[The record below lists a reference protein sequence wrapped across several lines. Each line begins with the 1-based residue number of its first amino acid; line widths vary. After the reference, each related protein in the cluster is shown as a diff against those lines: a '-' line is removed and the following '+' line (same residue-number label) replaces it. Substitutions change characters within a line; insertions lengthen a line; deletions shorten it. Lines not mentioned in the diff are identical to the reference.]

1 MSSNSFTIYNASA
14 GSGKTYALAKVYLKI
29 ILASPQNFRKILA
42 ITFTNKAVN
51 EMKHRILNSLYE
63 FSTTTSAKEASPLF
77 NDIINE
83 TLFTFEDLPSL
94 SKLRLKQILHN
105 YAFFD
110 ISTIDKFT
118 HRLIRTFAKDLKIPQ
133 NFEVVLDVD
142 LLLQE
147 AVERVIGK
155 AGEDPEFTKV
165 LLDFALE
172 KIEDDRS
179 WDIGFDLLKIGKL
192 IFDENNAEHLKNL
205 KDVEIGDFLKLKD
218 KNQDIIRKNKFEII
232 ENADSILDL
241 FSNNNLEFTD
251 FTGGYFP
258 KLILKISRGEF
269 ITNFSAAWNQNFDT
283 SKPYNKSTPDN
294 IKSIIDS
301 LHSEF
306 SRLLKEIKSTIQKTS
321 YLQNI
326 NRNIVPFALLNAI
339 QKELKIIQ
347 EEKDQLSISEF
358 NTLIAKEIKD
368 QPAPFIYERL
378 GEKYKHY
385 FIDEFQDTSQ
395 MQWEN
400 LIPLIGNA
408 MEGEDELGDT
418 GSLFLVGDPKQAI
431 YRWRGGKAEQFI
443 ELATQQ
449 KHPFTIESE
458 LVTLPKN
465 YRSYAEIINFNN
477 SFFQSI
483 SPFLENTMYQEFF
496 KIGNQQEVNQKDG
509 GYVNLLLLE
518 EESDEQ
524 YALETLAAI
533 NKCLLQGYTYS
544 DICIIIRKKKHGLLL
559 ANFLMQNKIPVV
571 SSDSLLL
578 SGSPKAIFLVQLIRY
593 MVQPTELEIQFEILN
608 FLSEEKEDRH
618 AYIFENLNHLDT
630 HLFEEYGF
638 DASKLRQASVFDG
651 LAYAIKIFN
660 LIPNSDAH
668 LSAFMDLVFDVEQK
682 YGSDMQ
688 SFLDYWDKKGNS
700 SSISTPENLDSVQ
713 IMTIHKS
720 KGLEF
725 PVVIFPYANSNVFE
739 EIDPKLWL
747 PVDKEEFLGFSEV
760 LINKKQ
766 EVREYGE
773 FESLLYDLDHQ
784 KLQLDTF
791 NLLYVVLTRAVNALF
806 IISSNNLDK
815 KGDHNPNYYSGLFI
829 HFLKNKGLYAQ
840 GKLEYDFG
848 ELKSVE
854 TKRTPN
860 TIQKNVPYIYT
871 NKDRPDFK
879 ILALAG
885 VLWDEGLD
893 IAINQGNVIHT
904 ILGAIYTTA
913 DLERALRMGIQKGFI
928 KEQEKEEIKAIVKS
942 VIYHQD
948 LNNFYETGFEVLNE
962 RDLLMA
968 NGTIQRPDRVV
979 LKGNHATIID
989 YKTGERNAK
998 YRNQLNT
1005 YAENFSNMGY
1015 IIDHKII
1022 VYINTE
1028 IQLEY
1033 I

>member
-51 EMKHRILNSLYE
+51 EMKHRILNSLFE
-63 FSTTTSAKEASPLF
+63 FSKTNSIENASPLF
-77 NDIINE
+77 KDILNE
-83 TLFTFEDLPSL
+83 TNYTFEELPVL
-94 SKLRLKQILHN
+94 GKLRLKQILHN

-147 AVERVIGK
+147 AVERVISK
-155 AGEDPEFTKV
+155 AGEDPVFTKV

-179 WDIGFDLLKIGKL
+179 WDIAFDLLKIGKL
-192 IFDENNAEHLKNL
+192 IFDENNADHLKHL
-205 KDVEIGDFLKLKD
+205 KQVELEDFLKLQTHLK
-218 KNQDIIRKNKFEII
+218 KETKHLEKKIVEIASKALEII
-232 ENADSILDL
+232 VASGLDFKDFPRETL
-241 FSNNNLEFTD
+241 PNHFKKIQAGNFNPTQLYNNKLEDNLID
-251 FTGGYFP
+251 G
-258 KLILKISRGEF
+258 KIVKATIKDAPQDLAPQLLAQYQAIKEVIYKRGLY
-269 ITNFSAAWNQNFDT
+269 A
-283 SKPYNKSTPDN
+283 
-294 IKSIIDS
+294 
-301 LHSEF
+301 
-306 SRLLKEIKSTIQKTS
+306 
-321 YLQNI
+321 NI
-326 NRNIVPFALLNAI
+326 NRNIIPFALLNAI

-378 GEKYKHY
+378 GEKYRHY

-408 MEGEDELGDT
+408 MEGEDELGT
-418 GSLFLVGDPKQAI
+418 SGSLFLVGDPKQAI
-431 YRWRGGKAEQFI
+431 YRWRGGKAEQFL
-443 ELATQQ
+443 ELATHQS
-449 KHPFTIESE
+449 HPFTIKSE

-465 YRSYAEIINFNN
+465 YRSYAEVINFNN
-477 SFFQSI
+477 NFFQSI
-483 SPFLENTMYQEFF
+483 SPFLENEVYQEFF
-496 KIGNQQEVNQKDG
+496 KIGNTQETNQKEG
-509 GYVNLLLLE
+509 GYVNISLLE
-518 EESDEQ
+518 EDSDEE
-524 YALETLAAI
+524 YATNTLDTI
-533 NKCLLQGYTYS
+533 NKCLEQGYTYS

-559 ANFLMQNKIPVV
+559 ADFLMQHRIPVV

-578 SGSPKAIFLVQLIRY
+578 SESAKTIFLVQLIRY
-593 MVQPTELEIQFEILN
+593 MVQPTELEIQYEILN
-608 FLSEEKEDRH
+608 FLTEGKKDKH
-618 AYIFENLNHLDT
+618 AYIYENLGHLDE
-630 HLFEEYGF
+630 HLLAVYGF
-638 DASKLRQASVFDG
+638 DASQLRQTSVFDG
-651 LAYAIKIFN
+651 LAYAIKTFD
-660 LIPNSDAH
+660 LIPSSDAH

-700 SSISTPENLDSVQ
+700 ASISTPENIESVQ

-747 PVDKEEFLGFSEV
+747 PVNKDEFLGFSEV

-766 EVREYGE
+766 EVQEYGE
-773 FESLLYDLDHQ
+773 IESLLYTIDHQ
-784 KLQLDTF
+784 KLQLDAF

-806 IISSNNLDK
+806 IISANNLDK
-815 KGDHNPNYYSGLFI
+815 KGAHNPNYYSGLFI
-829 HFLKNKGLYAQ
+829 HFLKSIGAYQ
-840 GKLEYDFG
+840 QDKLSYDFG
-848 ELKSVE
+848 DFSLNEVKE
-854 TKRTPN
+854 H
-860 TIQKNVPYIYT
+860 TITDQLTIPYIYT
-871 NKDRPDFK
+871 NKNRADFK

-885 VLWDEGLD
+885 TLWDEGLD
-893 IAINQGNVIHT
+893 VAINQGNVIHY
-904 ILGAIYTTA
+904 ILGAIYTTT
-913 DLERALRMGIQKGFI
+913 DLNRAIQMALQKGLIKKQEVKEI
-928 KEQEKEEIKAIVKS
+928 KEIVKK
-942 VIYHQD
+942 VILHKD
-948 LNNFYETGFEVLNE
+948 LNQFYEKGIEVLNE

-968 NGTIQRPDRVV
+968 DGTIQRPDRVV
-979 LKGNHATIID
+979 IKNNHATIID
-989 YKTGERNAK
+989 YKTGEQNPK
-998 YRNQLNT
+998 YHHQLNT
-1005 YAENFSNMGY
+1005 YAESFSNMGY

-1028 IQLEY
+1028 IELDY

>member
-51 EMKHRILNSLYE
+51 EMKHRILNSLFE
-63 FSTTTSAKEASPLF
+63 FSKTNSIENASPLF
-77 NDIINE
+77 KDILNE
-83 TLFTFEDLPSL
+83 TNYTFEELPAL
-94 SKLRLKQILHN
+94 GKLRLKQILHN

-147 AVERVIGK
+147 AVERVISR
-155 AGEDPEFTKV
+155 AGEDPVFTKV

-179 WDIGFDLLKIGKL
+179 WDIAFDLLKIGKL
-192 IFDENNAEHLKNL
+192 IFDENNADHLKHL
-205 KDVEIGDFLKLKD
+205 KQVELEDFLKLQTHLK
-218 KNQDIIRKNKFEII
+218 KETKHLEKKIVELASKALEII
-232 ENADSILDL
+232 VASGLDFKDFPRETL
-241 FSNNNLEFTD
+241 PNHFKKIQAGNFNPTQLYNNKLEDNLID
-251 FTGGYFP
+251 G
-258 KLILKISRGEF
+258 KIVKATIKDAPQDLAPQLLAQYQAIKEVIYKRGLY
-269 ITNFSAAWNQNFDT
+269 A
-283 SKPYNKSTPDN
+283 
-294 IKSIIDS
+294 
-301 LHSEF
+301 
-306 SRLLKEIKSTIQKTS
+306 
-321 YLQNI
+321 NI
-326 NRNIVPFALLNAI
+326 NRNIIPFALLNAI

-378 GEKYKHY
+378 GEKYRHY

-408 MEGEDELGDT
+408 MEGEDELGTT

-431 YRWRGGKAEQFI
+431 YRWRGGKAEQFL
-443 ELATQQ
+443 ELATDQS
-449 KHPFTIESE
+449 HPFTVKSE

-465 YRSYAEIINFNN
+465 YRSYAEVINFNN
-477 SFFQSI
+477 NFFQSI
-483 SPFLENTMYQEFF
+483 SPFLENEVYQEFF
-496 KIGNQQEVNQKDG
+496 KIGNTQETNQKEG
-509 GYVNLLLLE
+509 GYVNISLLE
-518 EESDEQ
+518 EDSDEE
-524 YALETLAAI
+524 YATNTLDTI
-533 NKCLLQGYTYS
+533 NKCLEQGYTYS

-559 ANFLMQNKIPVV
+559 ADFLMQHRIPVV

-578 SGSPKAIFLVQLIRY
+578 SESAKTIFLVQLIRY
-593 MVQPTELEIQFEILN
+593 MVQPTELEIQYEILN
-608 FLSEEKEDRH
+608 FLSEGKKDKH
-618 AYIFENLNHLDT
+618 AYIYENLGHLDE
-630 HLFEEYGF
+630 HLLAVYGF
-638 DASKLRQASVFDG
+638 DASQLRQTSVFDG
-651 LAYAIKIFN
+651 LAYAIKTFD
-660 LIPNSDAH
+660 LIPSSNAH

-700 SSISTPENLDSVQ
+700 ASISTPENIESVQ

-747 PVDKEEFLGFSEV
+747 PVNKDEFLGFSEV

-766 EVREYGE
+766 EVQEYGE
-773 FESLLYDLDHQ
+773 IESLLYTIDHQ
-784 KLQLDTF
+784 KLQLDAF

-806 IISSNNLDK
+806 IISANNLDK
-815 KGDHNPNYYSGLFI
+815 KGAHNPNYYSGLFI
-829 HFLKNKGLYAQ
+829 HFLKSIGAYQ
-840 GKLEYDFG
+840 QDKLSYDFG
-848 ELKSVE
+848 DFSLNEVKEHTTTDQL
-854 TKRTPN
+854 
-860 TIQKNVPYIYT
+860 TIPYIYT
-871 NKDRPDFK
+871 NKNRADFK

-885 VLWDEGLD
+885 TLWDEGLD
-893 IAINQGNVIHT
+893 VAINQGNVIHY
-904 ILGAIYTTA
+904 ILGAIYTTT
-913 DLERALRMGIQKGFI
+913 DLNRAIQMALQKGLI
-928 KEQEKEEIKAIVKS
+928 KEQEVKEIKEIVKK
-942 VIYHQD
+942 VILHKD
-948 LNNFYETGFEVLNE
+948 LNQFYEKGIEVLNE

-968 NGTIQRPDRVV
+968 DGTIQRPDRVV
-979 LKGNHATIID
+979 IKDNHATIID
-989 YKTGERNAK
+989 YKTGEQNPK
-998 YRNQLNT
+998 YHHQLNT
-1005 YAENFSNMGY
+1005 YAESFSNMGY

-1028 IQLEY
+1028 IELDY

>member
-51 EMKHRILNSLYE
+51 EMKHRILNSLFE
-63 FSTTTSAKEASPLF
+63 FSKTNSIENASPLF
-77 NDIINE
+77 KDILNE
-83 TLFTFEDLPSL
+83 TNYTFEELPVL
-94 SKLRLKQILHN
+94 GKLRLKQILHN

-147 AVERVIGK
+147 AVERVISK
-155 AGEDPEFTKV
+155 AGEDPVFTKV

-179 WDIGFDLLKIGKL
+179 WDIAFDLLKIGKL
-192 IFDENNAEHLKNL
+192 IFDENNADHLKHL
-205 KDVEIGDFLKLKD
+205 KQVELEDFLKLQTHLK
-218 KNQDIIRKNKFEII
+218 KETKHLEKKIVEIASKALEII
-232 ENADSILDL
+232 VASGLDFKDFPRETL
-241 FSNNNLEFTD
+241 PNHFKKIQAGNFNPTQLYNNKLEDNLID
-251 FTGGYFP
+251 G
-258 KLILKISRGEF
+258 KIVKATIKDAPQDLAPQLLAQYQAIKEVIYKRGLY
-269 ITNFSAAWNQNFDT
+269 A
-283 SKPYNKSTPDN
+283 
-294 IKSIIDS
+294 
-301 LHSEF
+301 
-306 SRLLKEIKSTIQKTS
+306 
-321 YLQNI
+321 NI
-326 NRNIVPFALLNAI
+326 NRNIIPFALLNAI

-378 GEKYKHY
+378 GEKYRHY

-408 MEGEDELGDT
+408 MEGEDELGT
-418 GSLFLVGDPKQAI
+418 SGSLFLVGDPKQAI
-431 YRWRGGKAEQFI
+431 YRWRGGKAEQFL
-443 ELATQQ
+443 ELATHQS
-449 KHPFTIESE
+449 HPFTIKSE

-465 YRSYAEIINFNN
+465 YRSYAEVINFNN
-477 SFFQSI
+477 NFFQSI
-483 SPFLENTMYQEFF
+483 SPFLENEVYQEFF
-496 KIGNQQEVNQKDG
+496 KIGNTQETNQKEG
-509 GYVNLLLLE
+509 GYVNISLLE
-518 EESDEQ
+518 EDSDEE
-524 YALETLAAI
+524 YATNTLDTI
-533 NKCLLQGYTYS
+533 NKCLEQGYTYS

-559 ANFLMQNKIPVV
+559 ADFLMQHRIPVV

-578 SGSPKAIFLVQLIRY
+578 SESAKTIFLVQLIRY
-593 MVQPTELEIQFEILN
+593 MVQPTELEIQYEILN
-608 FLSEEKEDRH
+608 FLTEGKKDKH
-618 AYIFENLNHLDT
+618 AYIYENLGHLDE
-630 HLFEEYGF
+630 HLLAVYGF
-638 DASKLRQASVFDG
+638 DASQLRQTSVFDG
-651 LAYAIKIFN
+651 LAYAIKTFD
-660 LIPNSDAH
+660 LIPSSDAH

-700 SSISTPENLDSVQ
+700 ASISTPENIESVQ

-747 PVDKEEFLGFSEV
+747 PVNKDEFLGFSEV

-766 EVREYGE
+766 EVQEYGE
-773 FESLLYDLDHQ
+773 IESLLYTIDHQ
-784 KLQLDTF
+784 KLQLDAF

-806 IISSNNLDK
+806 IISANNLDK
-815 KGDHNPNYYSGLFI
+815 KGAHNPNYYSGLFI
-829 HFLKNKGLYAQ
+829 HFLKSIGAYQ
-840 GKLEYDFG
+840 QDKLSYDFG
-848 ELKSVE
+848 DFSLNEVKE
-854 TKRTPN
+854 H
-860 TIQKNVPYIYT
+860 TITDQLTIPYIYT
-871 NKDRPDFK
+871 NKNRADFK

-885 VLWDEGLD
+885 TLWDEGLD
-893 IAINQGNVIHT
+893 VAINQGNVIHY
-904 ILGAIYTTA
+904 ILGAIYTTT
-913 DLERALRMGIQKGFI
+913 DLNRAIQMALQRGLIKKQEVKEI
-928 KEQEKEEIKAIVKS
+928 KEIVKK
-942 VIYHQD
+942 VILHKD
-948 LNNFYETGFEVLNE
+948 LNQFYEKGIEVLNE

-968 NGTIQRPDRVV
+968 DGTIQRPDRVV
-979 LKGNHATIID
+979 IKNNHATIID
-989 YKTGERNAK
+989 YKTGEQNPK
-998 YRNQLNT
+998 YHHQLNT
-1005 YAENFSNMGY
+1005 YAESFSNMGY

-1028 IQLEY
+1028 IELDY

>member
-51 EMKHRILNSLYE
+51 EMKHRILNSLFE
-63 FSTTTSAKEASPLF
+63 FSKTNSIENASPLF
-77 NDIINE
+77 KDILNE
-83 TLFTFEDLPSL
+83 TNYTFVELPAL
-94 SKLRLKQILHN
+94 GKLRLKQILHN

-147 AVERVIGK
+147 AVERVISK
-155 AGEDPEFTKV
+155 AGEDPVFTKV

-179 WDIGFDLLKIGKL
+179 WDIAFDLLKIGKL
-192 IFDENNAEHLKNL
+192 IFDENNADHLKHL
-205 KDVEIGDFLKLKD
+205 KQVELEDFLKLQTHLK
-218 KNQDIIRKNKFEII
+218 KETKHLEKKIVELASKALEII
-232 ENADSILDL
+232 VASGLDFKDFPRETL
-241 FSNNNLEFTD
+241 PNHFKKIQAGNFNPTQLYNNKLEDNLID
-251 FTGGYFP
+251 G
-258 KLILKISRGEF
+258 KIVKATIKDAPQDLAPQLLAQYQAIKEVIYKRGLY
-269 ITNFSAAWNQNFDT
+269 A
-283 SKPYNKSTPDN
+283 
-294 IKSIIDS
+294 
-301 LHSEF
+301 
-306 SRLLKEIKSTIQKTS
+306 
-321 YLQNI
+321 NI
-326 NRNIVPFALLNAI
+326 NRNIIPFALLNAI

-378 GEKYKHY
+378 GEKYRHY

-408 MEGEDELGDT
+408 MEGEDELGTT

-431 YRWRGGKAEQFI
+431 YRWRGGKAEQFL
-443 ELATQQ
+443 ELATHQS
-449 KHPFTIESE
+449 HPFTVKSE

-465 YRSYAEIINFNN
+465 YRSYAEVINFNN
-477 SFFQSI
+477 NFFQSI
-483 SPFLENTMYQEFF
+483 SPFLENEIYQEFF
-496 KIGNQQEVNQKDG
+496 KIGNTQETNQKEG
-509 GYVNLLLLE
+509 GYVNISLLE
-518 EESDEQ
+518 EDSDEE
-524 YALETLAAI
+524 YATNTLDTI
-533 NKCLLQGYTYS
+533 NKCLEQGYTYS

-559 ANFLMQNKIPVV
+559 ADFLMQHRIPVV

-578 SGSPKAIFLVQLIRY
+578 SESAKTIFLVQLIRY
-593 MVQPTELEIQFEILN
+593 MVQPTELEIQYEILN
-608 FLSEEKEDRH
+608 FLSEGKKDKH
-618 AYIFENLNHLDT
+618 AYIYENLGHLDE
-630 HLFEEYGF
+630 HLLAVYGF
-638 DASKLRQASVFDG
+638 DASQLRQTSVFDG
-651 LAYAIKIFN
+651 LAYAIKIFD
-660 LIPNSDAH
+660 LIPSSDAH

-688 SFLDYWDKKGNS
+688 SFLDYWEKKGNS
-700 SSISTPENLDSVQ
+700 ASISTPENIGSVQ

-747 PVDKEEFLGFSEV
+747 PVNKDEFLGFSEV

-766 EVREYGE
+766 EVQEYGE
-773 FESLLYDLDHQ
+773 IESLLYTIDHQ
-784 KLQLDTF
+784 KLQLDAF

-806 IISSNNLDK
+806 IISANNLDK
-815 KGDHNPNYYSGLFI
+815 KGAHNPNYYSGLFI
-829 HFLKNKGLYAQ
+829 HFLKSIDAYQ
-840 GKLEYDFG
+840 QDKLSYDFG
-848 ELKSVE
+848 DFSLNEVKE
-854 TKRTPN
+854 H
-860 TIQKNVPYIYT
+860 TITDQLTIPYIYT
-871 NKDRPDFK
+871 NKNRADFK

-885 VLWDEGLD
+885 TLWDEGLD
-893 IAINQGNVIHT
+893 VAINQGNVIHY
-904 ILGAIYTTA
+904 ILGAIYTTT
-913 DLERALRMGIQKGFI
+913 DLNRAIQMALQKGLI
-928 KEQEKEEIKAIVKS
+928 KEQEVKEIKEIVKK
-942 VIYHQD
+942 VILHKD
-948 LNNFYETGFEVLNE
+948 LNQFYEKGIEVLNE

-968 NGTIQRPDRVV
+968 DGTIQRPDRVV
-979 LKGNHATIID
+979 IKNNHATIID
-989 YKTGERNAK
+989 YKTGEQNPK
-998 YRNQLNT
+998 YHHQLNT
-1005 YAENFSNMGY
+1005 YAESFSNMGY

-1028 IQLEY
+1028 IELDY

>member
-51 EMKHRILNSLYE
+51 EMKHRILNSLFE
-63 FSTTTSAKEASPLF
+63 FSKTNSIENASPLF
-77 NDIINE
+77 KDILNE
-83 TLFTFEDLPSL
+83 TNYTFEELPAL
-94 SKLRLKQILHN
+94 GKLRLKQILHN

-147 AVERVIGK
+147 AVERVISR
-155 AGEDPEFTKV
+155 AGEDPVFTKV

-179 WDIGFDLLKIGKL
+179 WDIAFDLLKIGKL
-192 IFDENNAEHLKNL
+192 IFDENNADHLKHL
-205 KDVEIGDFLKLKD
+205 KQVELEDFLKLQTHLK
-218 KNQDIIRKNKFEII
+218 KETKHLEKKIVELASKALEII
-232 ENADSILDL
+232 VASGLDFKDFPRETL
-241 FSNNNLEFTD
+241 PNHFKKIQAGNFNPTQLYNNKLEDNLID
-251 FTGGYFP
+251 G
-258 KLILKISRGEF
+258 KIVKATIKDAPQDLAPQLLAQYQAIKEVIYKRGLY
-269 ITNFSAAWNQNFDT
+269 A
-283 SKPYNKSTPDN
+283 
-294 IKSIIDS
+294 
-301 LHSEF
+301 
-306 SRLLKEIKSTIQKTS
+306 
-321 YLQNI
+321 NI
-326 NRNIVPFALLNAI
+326 NRNIIPFALLNAI

-378 GEKYKHY
+378 GEKYRHY

-408 MEGEDELGDT
+408 MEGEDELGTT

-431 YRWRGGKAEQFI
+431 YRWRGGKAEQFL
-443 ELATQQ
+443 ELATHQS
-449 KHPFTIESE
+449 HPFTVKSE

-465 YRSYAEIINFNN
+465 YRSYAEVINFNN
-477 SFFQSI
+477 NFFQSI
-483 SPFLENTMYQEFF
+483 SPFLENEIYQEFF
-496 KIGNQQEVNQKDG
+496 KIGNTQETNQKEG
-509 GYVNLLLLE
+509 GYVHISLLE
-518 EESDEQ
+518 EDSDEE
-524 YALETLAAI
+524 YATNTLDTI
-533 NKCLLQGYTYS
+533 NKCLEQGYTYS

-559 ANFLMQNKIPVV
+559 ADFLMQHRIPVV

-578 SGSPKAIFLVQLIRY
+578 SESAKTIFLVQLIRY
-593 MVQPTELEIQFEILN
+593 MVQPTELEIQYEILN
-608 FLSEEKEDRH
+608 FLSEGKKDKH
-618 AYIFENLNHLDT
+618 AYIYENLGHLDE
-630 HLFEEYGF
+630 HLLAVYGF
-638 DASKLRQASVFDG
+638 DASQLRQTSVFDG
-651 LAYAIKIFN
+651 LAYAIKTFD
-660 LIPNSDAH
+660 LIPSSDAH

-700 SSISTPENLDSVQ
+700 ASISTPENIESVQ

-747 PVDKEEFLGFSEV
+747 PVNKDEFLGFSEV

-766 EVREYGE
+766 EVQEYGE
-773 FESLLYDLDHQ
+773 IESLLYTIDHQ
-784 KLQLDTF
+784 KLQLDAF

-806 IISSNNLDK
+806 IISANNLDK
-815 KGDHNPNYYSGLFI
+815 KGAHNPNYYSGLFI
-829 HFLKNKGLYAQ
+829 HFLKSIGAYQKD
-840 GKLEYDFG
+840 KLLYDFG
-848 ELKSVE
+848 DFSLNEVKEHTTTNQL
-854 TKRTPN
+854 
-860 TIQKNVPYIYT
+860 TIPYIYT
-871 NKDRPDFK
+871 NKNRADFK

-885 VLWDEGLD
+885 TLWDEGLD
-893 IAINQGNVIHT
+893 VAINQGNVIHY
-904 ILGAIYTTA
+904 ILGAIYTTT
-913 DLERALRMGIQKGFI
+913 DINRAIQMALQKGLI
-928 KEQEKEEIKAIVKS
+928 KEQEVKEIKEIVKK
-942 VIYHQD
+942 VILHKD
-948 LNNFYETGFEVLNE
+948 LNQFYEKGIEILNE

-968 NGTIQRPDRVV
+968 DGTIQRPDRVV
-979 LKGNHATIID
+979 IKDNHASIID
-989 YKTGERNAK
+989 YKTGEQSPK
-998 YRNQLNT
+998 YHHQLNT
-1005 YAENFSNMGY
+1005 YAESFSNMGY
-1015 IIDHKII
+1015 IIDQKII

-1028 IQLEY
+1028 IELDY

>member
-51 EMKHRILNSLYE
+51 EMKHRILNSLFE
-63 FSTTTSAKEASPLF
+63 FSKITSTEDANPLF
-77 NDIINE
+77 NDILNE
-83 TLFTFEDLPSL
+83 TSYTFEELPAL

-147 AVERVIGK
+147 AVERVISK

-165 LLDFALE
+165 LLDFAIE

-192 IFDENNAEHLKNL
+192 IFDENNAEHLKHL
-205 KDVEIGDFLKLKD
+205 QEIELGDFLKLQTHLKKETKTLEKKIVELATTALD
-218 KNQDIIRKNKFEII
+218 VIT
-232 ENADSILDL
+232 SSGLDL
-241 FSNNNLEFTD
+241 KDFPRETLPNHFKKIVAGNFTPTQLYNNKLEDNLIEGKIVKATVKNAPAELAPQLLHH
-251 FTGGYFP
+251 YQAI
-258 KLILKISRGEF
+258 KQLIYKRGLY
-269 ITNFSAAWNQNFDT
+269 A
-283 SKPYNKSTPDN
+283 
-294 IKSIIDS
+294 
-301 LHSEF
+301 
-306 SRLLKEIKSTIQKTS
+306 
-321 YLQNI
+321 NI
-326 NRNIVPFALLNAI
+326 NRNIIPFALLNAI

-358 NTLIAKEIKD
+358 NTLIAKEVKD

-378 GEKYKHY
+378 GEKYRHY

-400 LIPLIGNA
+400 LIPLIGSA
-408 MEGEDELGDT
+408 MEGEDELGST

-431 YRWRGGKAEQFI
+431 YRWRGGKAEQFL
-443 ELATQQ
+443 ELATHQA
-449 KHPFTIESE
+449 HPFTIQSD

-483 SPFLENTMYQEFF
+483 SPFLENDIYQEFF
-496 KIGNQQEVNQKDG
+496 KIGNTQETNQKEG
-509 GYVNLLLLE
+509 GYVNISLLE
-518 EESDEQ
+518 EDTDEE
-524 YALETLAAI
+524 YAANTLATI
-533 NKCLLQGYTYS
+533 QQCLSQGYTYS

-559 ANFLMQNKIPVV
+559 ADFLMQHKIPVV

-578 SGSPKAIFLVQLIRY
+578 SESAKAIFLVQLIRY
-593 MVQPTELEIQFEILN
+593 MVQPTELEIQYEILN
-608 FLSEEKEDRH
+608 FLSEGKNDKH
-618 AYIFENLNHLDT
+618 AYIYENLGKLNS
-630 HLFEEYGF
+630 HLFESYGF

-651 LAYAIKIFN
+651 LAYAIKTFD
-660 LIPNSDAH
+660 LIPTSDAH

-700 SSISTPENLDSVQ
+700 ASISTPENIESVQ

-725 PVVIFPYANSNVFE
+725 PVVIFPYANSNVYE

-747 PVDKEEFLGFSEV
+747 PVNKEEFLGFSEV

-766 EVREYGE
+766 EVQEYGE
-773 FESLLYDLDHQ
+773 LESLLYEIDHQ
-784 KLQLDTF
+784 KLQLDAF

-806 IISSNNLDK
+806 IISANKLDR
-815 KGDHNPNYYSGLFI
+815 KGEHNTNSYSGLFI
-829 HFLKNKGLYAQ
+829 HFLKSIGEYQ
-840 GKLEYDFG
+840 QDKLSYDFG
-848 ELKSVE
+848 KLIPQTSKKQTS
-854 TKRTPN
+854 TDQL
-860 TIQKNVPYIYT
+860 TIPYIYT
-871 NKDRPDFK
+871 NINRPDFK

-885 VLWDEGLD
+885 TLWDEGLD
-893 IAINQGNVIHT
+893 VAINQGNVIHY
-904 ILGAIYTTA
+904 ILGAIFTTT
-913 DLERALRMGIQKGFI
+913 DLDRAVQMALQKGLI
-928 KEQEKEEIKAIVKS
+928 KEQEVNGIKEIVKK
-942 VIYHQD
+942 VIFHKD
-948 LNNFYETGFEVLNE
+948 LTQFYQNDVEVLNE

-968 NGTIQRPDRVV
+968 DGTVQRPDRVV
-979 LKGNHATIID
+979 IKNNHATIID
-989 YKTGERNAK
+989 YKTGEQNPK
-998 YRNQLNT
+998 YHHQINT
-1005 YAENFSNMGY
+1005 YAQSFSNMGY
-1015 IIDHKII
+1015 TIDHKII

-1028 IQLEY
+1028 IELDY

>member
-51 EMKHRILNSLYE
+51 EMKHRILNSLFE
-63 FSTTTSAKEASPLF
+63 FSKTTSIEDANPLF
-77 NDIINE
+77 NDIVNE
-83 TLFTFEDLPSL
+83 TNYTFEELPAL

-147 AVERVIGK
+147 AVERVISK

-165 LLDFALE
+165 LLDFAIE

-192 IFDENNAEHLKNL
+192 IFDENNAEHLKHL
-205 KDVEIGDFLKLKD
+205 QKIELGDFLKLQSHLK
-218 KNQDIIRKNKFEII
+218 KETK
-232 ENADSILDL
+232 
-241 FSNNNLEFTD
+241 NLEKRIVELATAALDVITSSGLDFKDFPRETLPNHFKKIVAGNFTP
-251 FTGGYFP
+251 TQLYNN
-258 KLILKISRGEF
+258 KLEDNLIEGKIVKATVKNAPAELAPQLLHHYQAIKQLIYKRGLY
-269 ITNFSAAWNQNFDT
+269 A
-283 SKPYNKSTPDN
+283 
-294 IKSIIDS
+294 
-301 LHSEF
+301 
-306 SRLLKEIKSTIQKTS
+306 
-321 YLQNI
+321 NI
-326 NRNIVPFALLNAI
+326 NRNIIPFALLNAI

-358 NTLIAKEIKD
+358 NTLIAKEVKD

-378 GEKYKHY
+378 GEKYRHY

-400 LIPLIGNA
+400 LIPLIGSA
-408 MEGEDELGDT
+408 MEGEDELGST

-431 YRWRGGKAEQFI
+431 YRWRGGKAEQFL
-443 ELATQQ
+443 ELATHQT
-449 KHPFTIESE
+449 HPFTIQSD

-477 SFFQSI
+477 NFFQSI
-483 SPFLENTMYQEFF
+483 SPFLENDIYQEFF
-496 KIGNQQEVNQKDG
+496 KIGNTQETNQKEG
-509 GYVNLLLLE
+509 GYVNISLLE
-518 EESDEQ
+518 EDTDEE
-524 YALETLAAI
+524 YAANTLATI
-533 NKCLLQGYTYS
+533 QRCLSQGYTYS

-559 ANFLMQNKIPVV
+559 ADFLMQHEIPVV

-578 SGSPKAIFLVQLIRY
+578 SESAKAIFLVQLIRH
-593 MVQPTELEIQFEILN
+593 MVQPTELEIQYEILN
-608 FLSEEKEDRH
+608 FLSEGKNDKH
-618 AYIFENLNHLDT
+618 AYIYENLGKLNT
-630 HLFEEYGF
+630 HLLETYGF

-651 LAYAIKIFN
+651 LAYAIKTFD
-660 LIPNSDAH
+660 LIPTSDAH

-700 SSISTPENLDSVQ
+700 ASISTPENMESVQ

-747 PVDKEEFLGFSEV
+747 PVNKNEFLGFSEV

-766 EVREYGE
+766 EVQEYGE
-773 FESLLYDLDHQ
+773 IESLLYEIDHQ
-784 KLQLDTF
+784 KLQLDAF

-806 IISSNNLDK
+806 IISANKLDK
-815 KGDHNPNYYSGLFI
+815 KGEHNTNSYSGLFI
-829 HFLKNKGLYAQ
+829 HFLKSIGEYQ
-840 GKLEYDFG
+840 QDKLTYDFG
-848 ELKSVE
+848 KLIPQTSKKQTS
-854 TKRTPN
+854 TDQLS
-860 TIQKNVPYIYT
+860 IPYIYT
-871 NKDRPDFK
+871 NINRPDFK

-885 VLWDEGLD
+885 TLWDEGLD
-893 IAINQGNVIHT
+893 VAINQGNVIHY
-904 ILGAIYTTA
+904 ILGAIFTTA
-913 DLERALRMGIQKGFI
+913 DLDRAVQMALQKGLI
-928 KEQEKEEIKAIVKS
+928 KEQEVNGIKEIVKK
-942 VIYHQD
+942 VIFHKD
-948 LNNFYETGFEVLNE
+948 LTQFYQNDVEVLNE

-968 NGTIQRPDRVV
+968 DGTVQRPDRVV
-979 LKGNHATIID
+979 IKNNHATIID
-989 YKTGERNAK
+989 YKTGEQNPK
-998 YRNQLNT
+998 YHHQLNT
-1005 YAENFSNMGY
+1005 YAQSFSNMGY
-1015 IIDHKII
+1015 TIDHKII

-1028 IQLEY
+1028 IELDY

>member
-1 MSSNSFTIYNASA
+1 VSSNSFTIYNASA

-51 EMKHRILNSLYE
+51 EMKHRILNSLFE
-63 FSTTTSAKEASPLF
+63 FSKTNSIENASPLF
-77 NDIINE
+77 KDILNE
-83 TLFTFEDLPSL
+83 TNYTFEELPVL
-94 SKLRLKQILHN
+94 GKLRLKQILHN

-147 AVERVIGK
+147 AVERVISK
-155 AGEDPEFTKV
+155 AGEDPVFTKV

-179 WDIGFDLLKIGKL
+179 WDIAFDLLKIGKL
-192 IFDENNAEHLKNL
+192 IFDENNADHLKHL
-205 KDVEIGDFLKLKD
+205 KQVELEDFLKLQTHLK
-218 KNQDIIRKNKFEII
+218 KETKHLEKKIVEIASKALEII
-232 ENADSILDL
+232 VASGLDFKDFPRETL
-241 FSNNNLEFTD
+241 PNHFKKIQAGNFNPTQLYNNKLEDNLID
-251 FTGGYFP
+251 G
-258 KLILKISRGEF
+258 KIVKATIKDAPQDLAPQLLAQYQAIKEVIYKRGLY
-269 ITNFSAAWNQNFDT
+269 A
-283 SKPYNKSTPDN
+283 
-294 IKSIIDS
+294 
-301 LHSEF
+301 
-306 SRLLKEIKSTIQKTS
+306 
-321 YLQNI
+321 NI
-326 NRNIVPFALLNAI
+326 NRNIIPFALLNAI

-378 GEKYKHY
+378 GEKYRHY

-408 MEGEDELGDT
+408 MEGEDELGTT

-431 YRWRGGKAEQFI
+431 YRWRGGKAEQFL
-443 ELATQQ
+443 ELATHQS
-449 KHPFTIESE
+449 HPFTVKSE

-465 YRSYAEIINFNN
+465 YRSYAEVINFNN
-477 SFFQSI
+477 NFFQSI
-483 SPFLENTMYQEFF
+483 SPFLENEIYQEFF
-496 KIGNQQEVNQKDG
+496 KIGNTQETNQKEG
-509 GYVNLLLLE
+509 GYVNISLLE
-518 EESDEQ
+518 EDSNEE
-524 YALETLAAI
+524 YATNTLDTI
-533 NKCLLQGYTYS
+533 NKCLEQGYTYS

-559 ANFLMQNKIPVV
+559 ADFLMQHRIPVV

-578 SGSPKAIFLVQLIRY
+578 SESAKTIFLVQLIRY
-593 MVQPTELEIQFEILN
+593 MVQPTELEIQYEILN
-608 FLSEEKEDRH
+608 FLSEGKKDKH
-618 AYIFENLNHLDT
+618 AYIYENLGHLDE
-630 HLFEEYGF
+630 HLLAVYGF
-638 DASKLRQASVFDG
+638 DASQLRQTSVFDG
-651 LAYAIKIFN
+651 LAYAIKTFD
-660 LIPNSDAH
+660 LIPSSDAH

-700 SSISTPENLDSVQ
+700 ASISTPENIESVQ

-747 PVDKEEFLGFSEV
+747 PVNKDEFLGFSEV

-766 EVREYGE
+766 EVQEYGE
-773 FESLLYDLDHQ
+773 IESLLYTIDHQ
-784 KLQLDTF
+784 KLQLDAF

-806 IISSNNLDK
+806 IISANNLDK
-815 KGDHNPNYYSGLFI
+815 KGAHNPNYYSGLFI
-829 HFLKNKGLYAQ
+829 HFLKSIGAYQKD
-840 GKLEYDFG
+840 KLLYDFG
-848 ELKSVE
+848 DFSLNEVKEHTTTNQL
-854 TKRTPN
+854 
-860 TIQKNVPYIYT
+860 TIPYIYT
-871 NKDRPDFK
+871 NKNRADFK

-885 VLWDEGLD
+885 TLWDEGLD
-893 IAINQGNVIHT
+893 VAINQGNVIHY
-904 ILGAIYTTA
+904 ILGAIYNTS
-913 DLERALRMGIQKGFI
+913 DLNRAIQMALQKGLI
-928 KEQEKEEIKAIVKS
+928 KEQEVKEIKEIVKK
-942 VIYHQD
+942 VILHKD
-948 LNNFYETGFEVLNE
+948 LNEFYEKGIEVLNE

-968 NGTIQRPDRVV
+968 DGTIQRPDRVV
-979 LKGNHATIID
+979 IKDNHATIID
-989 YKTGERNAK
+989 YKTGEQNPK
-998 YRNQLNT
+998 YHHQINT
-1005 YAENFSNMGY
+1005 YAESFSNMGY

-1028 IQLEY
+1028 IELDY

>member
-51 EMKHRILNSLYE
+51 EMKHRILNSLFE
-63 FSTTTSAKEASPLF
+63 FSKITSTEDANPLF
-77 NDIINE
+77 NDILKE
-83 TLFTFEDLPSL
+83 TNYTFEELPAL

-147 AVERVIGK
+147 AVERVISK

-165 LLDFALE
+165 LLDFAIE

-192 IFDENNAEHLKNL
+192 IFDENNAEHLKHL
-205 KDVEIGDFLKLKD
+205 QEIELGDFLKLQAHLKKETKTLEKKIVELATAALD
-218 KNQDIIRKNKFEII
+218 VIT
-232 ENADSILDL
+232 SSGLDL
-241 FSNNNLEFTD
+241 KDFPRETLPNHFKKIVAGNFTPTQLYNNKLEDNLIEGKIVKATIKNAPAELASQLLHH
-251 FTGGYFP
+251 YQAI
-258 KLILKISRGEF
+258 KQLIYKRGLY
-269 ITNFSAAWNQNFDT
+269 A
-283 SKPYNKSTPDN
+283 
-294 IKSIIDS
+294 
-301 LHSEF
+301 
-306 SRLLKEIKSTIQKTS
+306 
-321 YLQNI
+321 NI
-326 NRNIVPFALLNAI
+326 NRNIIPFALLNAI

-358 NTLIAKEIKD
+358 NTLIAKEVKD

-378 GEKYKHY
+378 GEKYRHY

-400 LIPLIGNA
+400 LIPLIGSA
-408 MEGEDELGDT
+408 MEGEDELGST

-431 YRWRGGKAEQFI
+431 YRWRGGKAEQFL
-443 ELATQQ
+443 ELATHQA
-449 KHPFTIESE
+449 HPFTIQSD

-477 SFFQSI
+477 NFFQSI
-483 SPFLENTMYQEFF
+483 SPFLENDIYQEFF
-496 KIGNQQEVNQKDG
+496 KIGNTQETNQKEG
-509 GYVNLLLLE
+509 GYVNISLLE
-518 EESDEQ
+518 EDTDEE
-524 YALETLAAI
+524 YAANTLATI
-533 NKCLLQGYTYS
+533 QQCLSQGYTFS

-559 ANFLMQNKIPVV
+559 ADFLMQHKIPVV

-578 SGSPKAIFLVQLIRY
+578 SESAKAIFLVQLIRH
-593 MVQPTELEIQFEILN
+593 MVQPTELEIQYEILN
-608 FLSEEKEDRH
+608 FLSEGKNDKH
-618 AYIFENLNHLDT
+618 AYIYENLGKLNT
-630 HLFEEYGF
+630 HLLETYGF

-651 LAYAIKIFN
+651 LAYGIKTFD
-660 LIPNSDAH
+660 LIPTSDAH

-700 SSISTPENLDSVQ
+700 ASISTPENIESVQ

-747 PVDKEEFLGFSEV
+747 PVNKEEFLGFSEV

-766 EVREYGE
+766 EVQEYGE
-773 FESLLYDLDHQ
+773 LESLLYEIDHQ
-784 KLQLDTF
+784 KLQLDAF

-806 IISSNNLDK
+806 IISANKLDR
-815 KGDHNPNYYSGLFI
+815 KGEHNTNSYSGLFI
-829 HFLKNKGLYAQ
+829 HFLKSIGEYQ
-840 GKLEYDFG
+840 QDKLSYDFG
-848 ELKSVE
+848 KLIPQTSKKQTS
-854 TKRTPN
+854 TDQL
-860 TIQKNVPYIYT
+860 TIPYIYT
-871 NKDRPDFK
+871 NINRPDFK

-885 VLWDEGLD
+885 TLWDEGLD
-893 IAINQGNVIHT
+893 VAINQGNVIHY
-904 ILGAIYTTA
+904 ILGAIFTTV
-913 DLERALRMGIQKGFI
+913 DLDRAVQMALQKGLI
-928 KEQEKEEIKAIVKS
+928 KEQEVNGTKEIVKK
-942 VIYHQD
+942 VIFHKD
-948 LNNFYETGFEVLNE
+948 LTQFYQNDVEVLNE

-968 NGTIQRPDRVV
+968 DGTVQRPDRVV
-979 LKGNHATIID
+979 LKDNHATIID
-989 YKTGERNAK
+989 YKTGEQNPK
-998 YRNQLNT
+998 YHHQINT
-1005 YAENFSNMGY
+1005 YAQSFSNMGY
-1015 IIDHKII
+1015 TIDHKII

-1028 IQLEY
+1028 IELDY

>member
-51 EMKHRILNSLYE
+51 EMKHRILNSLFE
-63 FSTTTSAKEASPLF
+63 FSKTNSIENASPLF
-77 NDIINE
+77 KDILNE
-83 TLFTFEDLPSL
+83 TNYTFVELPAL
-94 SKLRLKQILHN
+94 GKLRLKQILHN

-147 AVERVIGK
+147 AVERVISR
-155 AGEDPEFTKV
+155 AGEDPVFTKV

-179 WDIGFDLLKIGKL
+179 WDIAFDLLKIGKL
-192 IFDENNAEHLKNL
+192 IFDENNADHLKHL
-205 KDVEIGDFLKLKD
+205 KQVELEDFLKLQTHLK
-218 KNQDIIRKNKFEII
+218 KETKHLEKKIVELASKALEII
-232 ENADSILDL
+232 VASGLDFKDFPRETL
-241 FSNNNLEFTD
+241 PNHFKKIQAGNFNPTQLYNNKLEDNLID
-251 FTGGYFP
+251 G
-258 KLILKISRGEF
+258 KIVKATIKDAPQDLAPQLLAQYQAIKEVIYKRGLY
-269 ITNFSAAWNQNFDT
+269 A
-283 SKPYNKSTPDN
+283 
-294 IKSIIDS
+294 
-301 LHSEF
+301 
-306 SRLLKEIKSTIQKTS
+306 
-321 YLQNI
+321 NI
-326 NRNIVPFALLNAI
+326 NRNIIPFALLNAI

-378 GEKYKHY
+378 GEKYRHY

-408 MEGEDELGDT
+408 MEGEDELGTT

-431 YRWRGGKAEQFI
+431 YRWRGGKAEQFL
-443 ELATQQ
+443 ELATDQS
-449 KHPFTIESE
+449 HPFTVKSE

-465 YRSYAEIINFNN
+465 YRSYAEVINFNN
-477 SFFQSI
+477 NFFQSI
-483 SPFLENTMYQEFF
+483 SPFLENEVYQEFF
-496 KIGNQQEVNQKDG
+496 KIGNTQETNQKEG
-509 GYVNLLLLE
+509 GYVNISLLE
-518 EESDEQ
+518 EDSDEE
-524 YALETLAAI
+524 YATNTLDTI
-533 NKCLLQGYTYS
+533 NKCLEQGYTYS

-559 ANFLMQNKIPVV
+559 ADFLMQHRIPVV

-578 SGSPKAIFLVQLIRY
+578 SESAKTIFLVQLIRY
-593 MVQPTELEIQFEILN
+593 MVQPTELEIQYEILN
-608 FLSEEKEDRH
+608 FLSEGKKDKH
-618 AYIFENLNHLDT
+618 AYIYENLGHLDE
-630 HLFEEYGF
+630 HLLAVYGF
-638 DASKLRQASVFDG
+638 DASQLRQTSVFDG
-651 LAYAIKIFN
+651 LAYAIKTFD
-660 LIPNSDAH
+660 LIPSSNAH

-700 SSISTPENLDSVQ
+700 ASISTPENIESVQ

-747 PVDKEEFLGFSEV
+747 PVNKDEFLGFSEV

-766 EVREYGE
+766 EVQEYGE
-773 FESLLYDLDHQ
+773 IESLLYTIDHQ
-784 KLQLDTF
+784 KLQLDAF

-806 IISSNNLDK
+806 IISANNLDK
-815 KGDHNPNYYSGLFI
+815 KGAHNPNYYSGLFI
-829 HFLKNKGLYAQ
+829 HFLKSIGAYQ
-840 GKLEYDFG
+840 QDKLSYDFG
-848 ELKSVE
+848 DFSLNEVKEHTTTDQL
-854 TKRTPN
+854 
-860 TIQKNVPYIYT
+860 TIPYIYT
-871 NKDRPDFK
+871 NKNRADFK

-885 VLWDEGLD
+885 TLWDEGLD
-893 IAINQGNVIHT
+893 VAINQGNVIHY
-904 ILGAIYTTA
+904 ILGAIYTTT
-913 DLERALRMGIQKGFI
+913 DLNRAIQMALQKGLI
-928 KEQEKEEIKAIVKS
+928 KEQEVKEIKEIVKK
-942 VIYHQD
+942 VILHKD
-948 LNNFYETGFEVLNE
+948 LNQFYEKGIEVLNE

-968 NGTIQRPDRVV
+968 DGTIQRPDRVV
-979 LKGNHATIID
+979 IKDNHATIID
-989 YKTGERNAK
+989 YKTGEQNPK
-998 YRNQLNT
+998 YHHQLNT
-1005 YAENFSNMGY
+1005 YAESFSNMGY

-1028 IQLEY
+1028 IELDY

>member
-29 ILASPQNFRKILA
+29 ILASPQSFRKILA

-63 FSTTTSAKEASPLF
+63 FSTTKSIEEASPLF

-83 TLFTFEDLPSL
+83 TLFTIKDLPSL

-165 LLDFALE
+165 LLDFAIE

-192 IFDENNAEHLKNL
+192 IFDENNEEHLKHL
-205 KDVEIGDFLKLKD
+205 KDVELGDFLKLQSHLKTQI
-218 KNQDIIRKNKFEII
+218 KTIEKKII
-232 ENADSILDL
+232 ELASASLDTIIDHGVEFKDFPRETLPNHFIKIKNGYFNPTSLYNNKLEENLIEGKILKATIKNPPTELAPQLLQYYQNIKQLIYKRGL
-241 FSNNNLEFTD
+241 FS
-251 FTGGYFP
+251 
-258 KLILKISRGEF
+258 
-269 ITNFSAAWNQNFDT
+269 
-283 SKPYNKSTPDN
+283 
-294 IKSIIDS
+294 
-301 LHSEF
+301 
-306 SRLLKEIKSTIQKTS
+306 
-321 YLQNI
+321 NI

-339 QKELKIIQ
+339 Q
-347 EEKDQLSISEF
+347 LSISEF
-358 NTLIAKEIKD
+358 NSLIAKEIKD

-378 GEKYKHY
+378 GEKYRHY

-408 MEGEDELGDT
+408 MEGEDELGNT

-431 YRWRGGKAEQFI
+431 YRWRGGKAEQFL
-443 ELATQQ
+443 ELATHQN
-449 KHPFTIESE
+449 HPFTIQSE

-483 SPFLENTMYQEFF
+483 SPFLENTLYQEFF
-496 KIGNQQEVNQKDG
+496 KTGNQQEVNLKEG
-509 GYVNLLLLE
+509 GYVNLTLLPE
-518 EESDEQ
+518 ENDEQ
-524 YALETLAAI
+524 YSLETLAAI
-533 NKCLLQGYTYS
+533 HKCLAQGYSYN
-544 DICIIIRKKKHGLLL
+544 DICVIIRKKKHGLLL
-559 ANFLMQNKIPVV
+559 ADFLMQNKIPVV

-593 MVQPTELEIQFEILN
+593 MVQPKEQEIQYEILN
-608 FLSEEKEDRH
+608 FLSKEKEDKH
-618 AYIFENLNHLDT
+618 AYIYENINNLDT
-630 HLFEEYGF
+630 HLLEQYGF
-638 DASKLRQASVFDG
+638 DASKLRQTSVFDG
-651 LAYAIKIFN
+651 LAYAIKTFD

-688 SFLDYWDKKGNS
+688 SFLDYWDKKGKT

-747 PVDKEEFLGFSEV
+747 PVDQDEFLGFTEV

-766 EVREYGE
+766 EVQQYGE
-773 FESLLYDLDHQ
+773 IESLLYSLDHQ
-784 KLQLDTF
+784 KLQLDAF
-791 NLLYVVLTRAVNALF
+791 NLLYVALTRAVNALF
-806 IISSNNLDK
+806 IISSNNLDR

-829 HFLKNKGLYAQ
+829 HFLKSKGLYEQ
-840 GKLEYDFG
+840 DKFEYDFG
-848 ELKSVE
+848 EFKSME
-854 TKRTPN
+854 TKRSSST
-860 TIQKNVPYIYT
+860 TQKNIPYIYT

-879 ILALAG
+879 ILAMAG
-885 VLWDEGLD
+885 ILWDEGLD
-893 IAINQGNVIHT
+893 DAINQGNVIHAV
-904 ILGAIYTTA
+904 LGAIYTTA
-913 DLERALRMGIQKGFI
+913 DLEKALQMALQKGFI
-928 KEQEKEEIKAIVKS
+928 KDQEKQKIKAIVKR

-948 LNNFYETGFEVLNE
+948 LNHFYETGFEVLNE
-962 RDLLMA
+962 RDLLMP

-979 LKGNHATIID
+979 LKNNHATIID
-989 YKTGERNAK
+989 YKTGEQNAN
-998 YRNQLNT
+998 YHNQLNT
-1005 YAENFSNMGY
+1005 YAESFSNMGY
-1015 IIDHKII
+1015 IIDQKII

>member
-51 EMKHRILNSLYE
+51 EMKHRILNSLFE
-63 FSTTTSAKEASPLF
+63 FSKTNSIENASPLF
-77 NDIINE
+77 KDILNE
-83 TLFTFEDLPSL
+83 TNYTFVELPAL
-94 SKLRLKQILHN
+94 GKLRLKQILHN

-147 AVERVIGK
+147 AVERVISK
-155 AGEDPEFTKV
+155 AGEDPVFTKV

-179 WDIGFDLLKIGKL
+179 WDIAFDLLKIGKL
-192 IFDENNAEHLKNL
+192 IFDENNADHLKHL
-205 KDVEIGDFLKLKD
+205 KQVELEDFLKLQTHLK
-218 KNQDIIRKNKFEII
+218 KETKHLEKKIVELASKALEII
-232 ENADSILDL
+232 VASGLDFKDFPRETL
-241 FSNNNLEFTD
+241 PNHFKKIQAGNFNPTQLYSNKLEDNLID
-251 FTGGYFP
+251 G
-258 KLILKISRGEF
+258 KIVKATIKDAPQDLAPQLLAQYQAIKEVIYKRGLY
-269 ITNFSAAWNQNFDT
+269 A
-283 SKPYNKSTPDN
+283 
-294 IKSIIDS
+294 
-301 LHSEF
+301 
-306 SRLLKEIKSTIQKTS
+306 
-321 YLQNI
+321 NI
-326 NRNIVPFALLNAI
+326 NRNIIPFALLNAI

-378 GEKYKHY
+378 GEKYRHY

-408 MEGEDELGDT
+408 MEGEDELGTT

-431 YRWRGGKAEQFI
+431 YRWRGGKAEQFL
-443 ELATQQ
+443 ELATHQS
-449 KHPFTIESE
+449 HPFTVKSE

-465 YRSYAEIINFNN
+465 YRSYAEVINFNN
-477 SFFQSI
+477 NFFQSI
-483 SPFLENTMYQEFF
+483 SPFLENEIYQEFF
-496 KIGNQQEVNQKDG
+496 KIGNTQETNQKEG
-509 GYVNLLLLE
+509 GYVNISLLE
-518 EESDEQ
+518 EDSDEE
-524 YALETLAAI
+524 YATNTLDTI
-533 NKCLLQGYTYS
+533 NKCLEQGYTYS

-559 ANFLMQNKIPVV
+559 ADFLMQHRIPVV

-578 SGSPKAIFLVQLIRY
+578 SESAKTIFLVQLIRY
-593 MVQPTELEIQFEILN
+593 MVQPTELEIQYEILN
-608 FLSEEKEDRH
+608 FLSEGKKDKH
-618 AYIFENLNHLDT
+618 AYIYENLGHLDE
-630 HLFEEYGF
+630 HLLAVYGF
-638 DASKLRQASVFDG
+638 DASQLRQTSVFDG
-651 LAYAIKIFN
+651 LAYAIKIFD
-660 LIPNSDAH
+660 LIPSSDAH

-700 SSISTPENLDSVQ
+700 ASISTPENIESVQ

-747 PVDKEEFLGFSEV
+747 PVNKDEFLGFSEV

-766 EVREYGE
+766 EVQEYGE
-773 FESLLYDLDHQ
+773 IESLLYTIDHQ
-784 KLQLDTF
+784 KLQLDAF

-806 IISSNNLDK
+806 IISANNLDK
-815 KGDHNPNYYSGLFI
+815 KGAHNPNYYSGLFI
-829 HFLKNKGLYAQ
+829 HFLKSIDAYQ
-840 GKLEYDFG
+840 QDKLSYDFG
-848 ELKSVE
+848 DFSLNEVKE
-854 TKRTPN
+854 H
-860 TIQKNVPYIYT
+860 TITDQLTIPYIYT
-871 NKDRPDFK
+871 NKNRADFK

-885 VLWDEGLD
+885 TLWDEGLD
-893 IAINQGNVIHT
+893 VAINQGNVIHY
-904 ILGAIYTTA
+904 ILGAIYTTT
-913 DLERALRMGIQKGFI
+913 DLNRAIQMALQKGLI
-928 KEQEKEEIKAIVKS
+928 KEQEVKEIKEIVKK
-942 VIYHQD
+942 VILHKD
-948 LNNFYETGFEVLNE
+948 LNQFYEKGIEVLNE

-968 NGTIQRPDRVV
+968 DGTIQRPDRVV
-979 LKGNHATIID
+979 IKNNHATIID
-989 YKTGERNAK
+989 YKTGEQNPK
-998 YRNQLNT
+998 YHHQLNT
-1005 YAENFSNMGY
+1005 YAESFSNMGY

-1028 IQLEY
+1028 IELDY

>member
-29 ILASPQNFRKILA
+29 LLASPQNFRKILA

-63 FSTTTSAKEASPLF
+63 FSITTSLEEASPLF
-77 NDIINE
+77 NDLINE
-83 TLFTFEDLPSL
+83 TQFTFEDLPSL

-142 LLLQE
+142 ILLQE

-155 AGEDPEFTKV
+155 AGENPEFTKV

-192 IFDENNAEHLKNL
+192 IFDENNAEHLKHL
-205 KDVEIGDFLKLKD
+205 KNVELGDFLKLQSHLKS
-218 KNQDIIRKNKFEII
+218 KVKTLENKIVELASASLDIIIDYGVEFKDFPRETLPNHFIKIKDGNFNPTLLYNNKLEENLIEGKILKANIKNPPLELSPLLLNKYQNIKQLI
-232 ENADSILDL
+232 YKRGL
-241 FSNNNLEFTD
+241 FS
-251 FTGGYFP
+251 
-258 KLILKISRGEF
+258 
-269 ITNFSAAWNQNFDT
+269 
-283 SKPYNKSTPDN
+283 
-294 IKSIIDS
+294 
-301 LHSEF
+301 
-306 SRLLKEIKSTIQKTS
+306 
-321 YLQNI
+321 NI

-378 GEKYKHY
+378 GEKYRHY

-408 MEGEDELGDT
+408 MEGEDESGNI

-431 YRWRGGKAEQFI
+431 YRWRGGKAEQFL
-443 ELATQQ
+443 ELATHQN
-449 KHPFTIESE
+449 HPFTIKSE

-465 YRSYAEIINFNN
+465 YRSNAEIINFNN
-477 SFFQSI
+477 NFFQSI
-483 SPFLENTMYQEFF
+483 SPFLENTLYQEFF
-496 KIGNQQEVNQKDG
+496 QNGNQQEVNQKEG
-509 GYVNLLLLE
+509 GYVNLTLLE
-518 EESDEQ
+518 EENDEQ

-533 NKCLLQGYTYS
+533 SRCLAQGYTYS
-544 DICIIIRKKKHGLLL
+544 DICIIIRKKKHGSVL
-559 ANFLMQNKIPVV
+559 ANFLMQNEIPVV
-571 SSDSLLL
+571 SPDSLLL
-578 SGSPKAIFLVQLIRY
+578 NGSPKAIFLVQLIRY

-630 HLFEEYGF
+630 HLLEEYGF
-638 DASKLRQASVFDG
+638 DSSKLRQASVFDG
-651 LAYAIKIFN
+651 LAYAIKIFD

-913 DLERALRMGIQKGFI
+913 DLERALQMGIQKGFI

-948 LNNFYETGFEVLNE
+948 LNHFYETGFEVLNE

>member
-1 MSSNSFTIYNASA
+1 VSDNSFIIYNASA

-29 ILASPQNFRKILA
+29 ILASPQNFKKILA

-51 EMKHRILNSLYE
+51 EMKHRILNSLFE
-63 FSTTTSAKEASPLF
+63 FSSTESIQQASPLF
-77 NDIINE
+77 KDILKE
-83 TLFTFEDLPSL
+83 TNYTFEELKAL
-94 SKLRLKQILHN
+94 GRLRLKQILHN

-179 WDIGFDLLKIGKL
+179 WDIAFDLLKIGKL
-192 IFDENNAEHLKNL
+192 IFNENNTEHLKNL
-205 KDVEIGDFLKLKD
+205 KDHEIGDFLKLQSLLKT
-218 KNQDIIRKNKFEII
+218 KNKTLEK
-232 ENADSILDL
+232 NAVELATVALD
-241 FSNNNLEFTD
+241 
-251 FTGGYFP
+251 Y
-258 KLILKISRGEF
+258 ILKQGLDYKDFPRETLPNHFKKIKNGNFNPTQLYNNKLGENL
-269 ITNFSAAWNQNFDT
+269 IEDKILKAAIKNPPIELSAQ
-283 SKPYNKSTPDN
+283 
-294 IKSIIDS
+294 
-301 LHSEF
+301 
-306 SRLLKEIKSTIQKTS
+306 LLSYYIEIKELVYKRGL
-321 YLQNI
+321 YANI
-326 NRNIVPFALLNAI
+326 NRNIVPFALLNAL

-347 EEKDQLSISEF
+347 EEKNQLSISEF
-358 NTLIAKEIKD
+358 NTLIAKEVKD

-408 MEGEDELGDT
+408 MEGEDELGNT

-431 YRWRGGKAEQFI
+431 YRWRGGKAEQFL
-443 ELATQQ
+443 ELATHQN
-449 KHPFTIESE
+449 HPFTVASN

-483 SPFLENTMYQEFF
+483 SPFLENVMYQDFF
-496 KIGNQQEVNQKDG
+496 KLGNQQEINQQEG
-509 GYVNLLLLE
+509 GYVNLSLLE
-518 EESDEQ
+518 EENDEEYT
-524 YALETLAAI
+524 YATLEVI
-533 NKCLLQGYTYS
+533 KNCLSKGYTYS

-559 ANFLMQNKIPVV
+559 ANYLMEHQIPVV

-578 SGSPKAIFLVQLIRY
+578 SGNPKTIFLVQLIRY
-593 MVQPTELEIQFEILN
+593 MVQPKELDIQYEILN
-608 FLSEEKEDRH
+608 FLSEKKNDRH
-618 AYIFENLNHLDT
+618 AYIYENLNHLDI
-630 HLFEEYGF
+630 HLLDEYGF

-651 LAYAIKIFN
+651 LAYAIKVFD
-660 LIPNSDAH
+660 LIPSSDAH

-682 YGSDMQ
+682 QGSDMQ
-688 SFLDYWDKKGNS
+688 SFLDYWDKKGS
-700 SSISTPENLDSVQ
+700 SASISTPENLESVQ

-725 PVVIFPYANSNVFE
+725 PIVIFPYANSNVYE

-747 PVDKEEFLGFSEV
+747 PVDENEFLGFSEV

-766 EVREYGE
+766 EVQNYGE
-773 FESLLYDLDHQ
+773 EESQLYEIDHQ
-784 KLQLDTF
+784 KLQLDAF

-806 IISSNNLDK
+806 IISSNNIDK
-815 KGDHNPNYYSGLFI
+815 KGNHNSNYYSGLFI
-829 HFLKNKGLYAQ
+829 HFLKSSGLWEPEKLDYSF
-840 GKLEYDFG
+840 GKLQSR
-848 ELKSVE
+848 KSK
-854 TKRTPN
+854 KRLGPN
-860 TIQKNVPYIYT
+860 QYTIPYIYT

-879 ILALAG
+879 ILATAG

-893 IAINQGNVIHT
+893 VAINQGNVIHY
-904 ILGAIYTTA
+904 ILGAIYKTS
-913 DLERALRMGIQKGFI
+913 DIEKALQIALQKGFI
-928 KEQEKEEIKAIVKS
+928 KEIEVEKVKEIVKK
-942 VIYHQD
+942 VIFHPD
-948 LNNFYETGFEVLNE
+948 LVHFYEEGLEVLNE
-962 RDLLMA
+962 RDLLLA
-968 NGTIQRPDRVV
+968 NGTTQRPDRVI
-979 LKGNHATIID
+979 LKGHNATIID
-989 YKTGERNAK
+989 YKTGERNSK
-998 YRNQLNT
+998 YHHQLNT
-1005 YAENFSNMGY
+1005 YANSFSNMGY
-1015 IIDHKII
+1015 SITQKII

-1028 IQLEY
+1028 IELEY

>member
-1 MSSNSFTIYNASA
+1 VSSNSFTIYNASA

-29 ILASPQNFRKILA
+29 ILASSQNFRKILA

-63 FSTTTSAKEASPLF
+63 FSTTISTKEASPLF

-83 TLFTFEDLPSL
+83 TQFTFEDLPSL

-192 IFDENNAEHLKNL
+192 IFDENNAEHLKHL
-205 KDVEIGDFLKLKD
+205 KDIEIGDFLKLQSHLKTQA
-218 KNQDIIRKNKFEII
+218 KTLEKKII
-232 ENADSILDL
+232 ELASASLDTIIHQGVEFKDFPRETLPNHFKKIKDGNFNPTLLYNNKLEENLIEGKILKATIKNAPVELSPQLLHKYQNIKQLIYKRGL
-241 FSNNNLEFTD
+241 FS
-251 FTGGYFP
+251 
-258 KLILKISRGEF
+258 
-269 ITNFSAAWNQNFDT
+269 
-283 SKPYNKSTPDN
+283 
-294 IKSIIDS
+294 
-301 LHSEF
+301 
-306 SRLLKEIKSTIQKTS
+306 
-321 YLQNI
+321 NI

-431 YRWRGGKAEQFI
+431 YRWRGGKAEQFL
-443 ELATQQ
+443 ELATQK

-509 GYVNLLLLE
+509 GYVNLLFLE

-533 NKCLLQGYTYS
+533 NKCLLQGYTYN

-638 DASKLRQASVFDG
+638 DTSKLRQASVFDG

-860 TIQKNVPYIYT
+860 TIQKNIPYIYT

-904 ILGAIYTTA
+904 ILGAIYTTV
-913 DLERALRMGIQKGFI
+913 DLERALQMAIQKGFI

-948 LNNFYETGFEVLNE
+948 LNHFYETGFEVLNE
-962 RDLLMA
+962 RDILMA

>member
-1 MSSNSFTIYNASA
+1 VSSNSFTIYNASA

-51 EMKHRILNSLYE
+51 EMKHRILNSLFE
-63 FSTTTSAKEASPLF
+63 FSKTNSIENASPLF
-77 NDIINE
+77 KDILNE
-83 TLFTFEDLPSL
+83 TNYTFEELPVL
-94 SKLRLKQILHN
+94 GKLRLKQILHN

-147 AVERVIGK
+147 AVERVISK
-155 AGEDPEFTKV
+155 AGEDPVFTKV

-179 WDIGFDLLKIGKL
+179 WDIAFDLLKIGKL
-192 IFDENNAEHLKNL
+192 IFDENNADHLKHL
-205 KDVEIGDFLKLKD
+205 KQVELEDFLKLQTHLK
-218 KNQDIIRKNKFEII
+218 KETKHLEKKIVELASKALEII
-232 ENADSILDL
+232 VASGLDFKDFPRETL
-241 FSNNNLEFTD
+241 PNHFKKIQAGNFNPTQLYNNKLEDNLID
-251 FTGGYFP
+251 G
-258 KLILKISRGEF
+258 KIVKATIKDAPQDLAPQLLTQYQAIKEVIYKRGLY
-269 ITNFSAAWNQNFDT
+269 A
-283 SKPYNKSTPDN
+283 
-294 IKSIIDS
+294 
-301 LHSEF
+301 
-306 SRLLKEIKSTIQKTS
+306 
-321 YLQNI
+321 NI
-326 NRNIVPFALLNAI
+326 NRNIIPFALLNAI

-378 GEKYKHY
+378 GEKYRHY

-408 MEGEDELGDT
+408 MEGEDELGTT

-431 YRWRGGKAEQFI
+431 YRWRGGKAEQFL
-443 ELATQQ
+443 ELATHQS
-449 KHPFTIESE
+449 HPFTVKSE

-465 YRSYAEIINFNN
+465 YRSYAEVINFNN
-477 SFFQSI
+477 NFFQSI
-483 SPFLENTMYQEFF
+483 SPFLENEIYQEFF
-496 KIGNQQEVNQKDG
+496 KIGNTQETNQKEG
-509 GYVNLLLLE
+509 GYVNISLLE
-518 EESDEQ
+518 EDSNEE
-524 YALETLAAI
+524 YATNTLDSI
-533 NKCLLQGYTYS
+533 NKCLEQGYTYS

-559 ANFLMQNKIPVV
+559 ADFLMQHRIPVV

-578 SGSPKAIFLVQLIRY
+578 SESAKTIFLVQLIRY
-593 MVQPTELEIQFEILN
+593 MVQPTELEIQYEILN
-608 FLSEEKEDRH
+608 FLSEGKKDKH
-618 AYIFENLNHLDT
+618 AYIYENLGHLDE
-630 HLFEEYGF
+630 HLLAVYGF
-638 DASKLRQASVFDG
+638 DASQLRQTSVFDG
-651 LAYAIKIFN
+651 LAYAIKTFD
-660 LIPNSDAH
+660 LIPSSDAH

-700 SSISTPENLDSVQ
+700 ASISTPENIESVQ

-747 PVDKEEFLGFSEV
+747 PVNKDEFLGFSEV

-766 EVREYGE
+766 EVQEYGE
-773 FESLLYDLDHQ
+773 IESLLYTIDHQ
-784 KLQLDTF
+784 KLQLDAF

-806 IISSNNLDK
+806 IISANNLDK
-815 KGDHNPNYYSGLFI
+815 KGAHNPNYYSGLFI
-829 HFLKNKGLYAQ
+829 HFLKSIGAYQ
-840 GKLEYDFG
+840 QDKLSYDFG
-848 ELKSVE
+848 DFSLNEVKEHTTTDQL
-854 TKRTPN
+854 
-860 TIQKNVPYIYT
+860 TIPYIYT
-871 NKDRPDFK
+871 NKNRADFK

-885 VLWDEGLD
+885 TLWDEGLD
-893 IAINQGNVIHT
+893 VAINQGNVIHY
-904 ILGAIYTTA
+904 ILGAIYTTT
-913 DLERALRMGIQKGFI
+913 DLNRAIQMALQKGLI
-928 KEQEKEEIKAIVKS
+928 KEQEVKEIKEIVKK
-942 VIYHQD
+942 VILHKD
-948 LNNFYETGFEVLNE
+948 LNQFYEKGIEVLNE

-968 NGTIQRPDRVV
+968 DGTIQRPDRVV
-979 LKGNHATIID
+979 IKDNHATIID
-989 YKTGERNAK
+989 YKTGEQNPK
-998 YRNQLNT
+998 YHHQINT
-1005 YAENFSNMGY
+1005 YAESFSNMGY

-1028 IQLEY
+1028 IELDY

>member
-51 EMKHRILNSLYE
+51 EMKHRILNSLFE
-63 FSTTTSAKEASPLF
+63 FSKTNSIENASPLF
-77 NDIINE
+77 KDILNE
-83 TLFTFEDLPSL
+83 TNYTFEELPAL
-94 SKLRLKQILHN
+94 GKLRLKQILHN

-147 AVERVIGK
+147 AVERVISR
-155 AGEDPEFTKV
+155 AGEDPVFTKV

-179 WDIGFDLLKIGKL
+179 WDIAFDLLKIGKL
-192 IFDENNAEHLKNL
+192 IFDENNADHLKHL
-205 KDVEIGDFLKLKD
+205 KQVELEDFLKLQTHLK
-218 KNQDIIRKNKFEII
+218 KETKHLEKKIVELASKALEII
-232 ENADSILDL
+232 VASGLDFKDFPRETL
-241 FSNNNLEFTD
+241 PNHFKKIQAGNFNPTQLYNNKLEDNLID
-251 FTGGYFP
+251 G
-258 KLILKISRGEF
+258 KIVKATIKDAPQDLAPQLLAQYQAIKEVIYKRGLY
-269 ITNFSAAWNQNFDT
+269 A
-283 SKPYNKSTPDN
+283 
-294 IKSIIDS
+294 
-301 LHSEF
+301 
-306 SRLLKEIKSTIQKTS
+306 
-321 YLQNI
+321 NI
-326 NRNIVPFALLNAI
+326 NRNIIPFALLNAI

-378 GEKYKHY
+378 GEKYRHY

-408 MEGEDELGDT
+408 MEGEDELGTT

-431 YRWRGGKAEQFI
+431 YRWRGGKAEQFL
-443 ELATQQ
+443 ELATDQS
-449 KHPFTIESE
+449 HPFTVKSE

-465 YRSYAEIINFNN
+465 YRSYAEVINFNN
-477 SFFQSI
+477 NFFQSI
-483 SPFLENTMYQEFF
+483 SPFLENEIYQEFF
-496 KIGNQQEVNQKDG
+496 KIGNTQETNQKEG
-509 GYVNLLLLE
+509 GYVNISLLE
-518 EESDEQ
+518 EDSNEE
-524 YALETLAAI
+524 YATNTLDTI
-533 NKCLLQGYTYS
+533 NKCLEQGYTYS

-559 ANFLMQNKIPVV
+559 ADFLMQHRIPVV

-578 SGSPKAIFLVQLIRY
+578 SESAKTIFLVQLIRY
-593 MVQPTELEIQFEILN
+593 MVQPTELEIQYEILN
-608 FLSEEKEDRH
+608 FLSEGKKDKH
-618 AYIFENLNHLDT
+618 AYIYENLGHLDE
-630 HLFEEYGF
+630 HLLAVYGF
-638 DASKLRQASVFDG
+638 DASQLRQTSVFDG
-651 LAYAIKIFN
+651 LAYAIKTFD
-660 LIPNSDAH
+660 LIPSSDAH

-700 SSISTPENLDSVQ
+700 ASISTPENIESVQ

-747 PVDKEEFLGFSEV
+747 PVNKDEFLGFSEV

-766 EVREYGE
+766 EVQEYGE
-773 FESLLYDLDHQ
+773 IESLLYTIDHQ
-784 KLQLDTF
+784 KLQLDAF

-806 IISSNNLDK
+806 IISANNLDK
-815 KGDHNPNYYSGLFI
+815 KGAHNPNYYSGLFI
-829 HFLKNKGLYAQ
+829 HFLKSIGAYQ
-840 GKLEYDFG
+840 QDKLSYDFG
-848 ELKSVE
+848 DFSLNEVKEHTTTDQL
-854 TKRTPN
+854 
-860 TIQKNVPYIYT
+860 TIPYIYT
-871 NKDRPDFK
+871 NKNRADFK

-885 VLWDEGLD
+885 TLWDEGLD
-893 IAINQGNVIHT
+893 VAINQGNVIHY
-904 ILGAIYTTA
+904 ILGAIYTTT
-913 DLERALRMGIQKGFI
+913 DLNRAIQMALQKGLI
-928 KEQEKEEIKAIVKS
+928 KEQEVKEIKEIVKK
-942 VIYHQD
+942 VILHKD
-948 LNNFYETGFEVLNE
+948 LNQFYEKGIEVLNE

-968 NGTIQRPDRVV
+968 DGTIQRPDRVV
-979 LKGNHATIID
+979 IKNNHATIID
-989 YKTGERNAK
+989 YKTGEQK
-998 YRNQLNT
+998 YLRREFFK
-1005 YAENFSNMGY
+1005 YGIY
-1015 IIDHKII
+1015 H
-1022 VYINTE
+1022 
-1028 IQLEY
+1028 
-1033 I
+1033 

>member
-1 MSSNSFTIYNASA
+1 MSNNPFTIYNASA

-51 EMKHRILNSLYE
+51 EMKHRILNSLFE
-63 FSTTTSAKEASPLF
+63 FSKTTSMDHAAPLF
-77 NDIINE
+77 KDILNE
-83 TLFTFEDLPSL
+83 TDYTFEELPAL

-192 IFDENNAEHLKNL
+192 IFDENNAAHLKSLNAIEL
-205 KDVEIGDFLKLKD
+205 GDFLKLQNHLKKQTKD
-218 KNQDIIRKNKFEII
+218 IEKKVEELATACLELITNAGLDFKDFPRETLPNHFKKIIAGNYSPTQLYNNKLEDNLI
-232 ENADSILDL
+232 E
-241 FSNNNLEFTD
+241 
-251 FTGGYFP
+251 G
-258 KLILKISRGEF
+258 KILKATVKNAPIDLAPQLLVYYQTIKQLIYKRGLF
-269 ITNFSAAWNQNFDT
+269 A
-283 SKPYNKSTPDN
+283 
-294 IKSIIDS
+294 
-301 LHSEF
+301 
-306 SRLLKEIKSTIQKTS
+306 
-321 YLQNI
+321 NI

-358 NTLIAKEIKD
+358 NTLIAKEVKD

-378 GEKYKHY
+378 GEKYRHY

-408 MEGEDELGDT
+408 MEGQDELGNT

-431 YRWRGGKAEQFI
+431 YRWRGGKAEQFL
-443 ELATQQ
+443 ELATH
-449 KHPFTIESE
+449 KTHPFTVPSD

-465 YRSYAEIINFNN
+465 YRSYAEVINFNN
-477 SFFQSI
+477 NFFQSV
-483 SPFLENTMYQEFF
+483 SPFLENEVYQEFF
-496 KIGNQQEVNQKDG
+496 KKGNQQEINHKEG
-509 GYVNLLLLE
+509 GYVHISLLE
-518 EESDEQ
+518 EDDDEL
-524 YALETLAAI
+524 YAETTLATI
-533 NKCLLQGYTYS
+533 QKCLAQGYTYS

-559 ANFLMQNKIPVV
+559 ADQLMQHNIPVV

-578 SGSPKAIFLVQLIRY
+578 SESKKVLFLVQLIRHL
-593 MVQPTELEIQFEILN
+593 VQPTELEIQYELLH
-608 FLSEEKEDRH
+608 FLSENKADKH
-618 AYIFENLNHLDT
+618 AYIYENLDNLNNHFLNV
-630 HLFEEYGF
+630 YGF
-638 DASKLRQASVFDG
+638 DSSRLRQTSVYDG
-651 LAYAIKIFN
+651 LSYAIKTFD
-660 LIPNSDAH
+660 LIPTSDAH
-668 LSAFMDLVFDVEQK
+668 LTAFMDLVFDVEQK
-682 YGSDMQ
+682 FGSDMQ
-688 SFLDYWDKKGNS
+688 SFLDYWDKKGHS
-700 SSISTPENLDSVQ
+700 ASISTPENIESVQ

-725 PVVIFPYANSNVFE
+725 PVVIFPYANSNIFE

-747 PVDKEEFLGFSEV
+747 PVDKDEFLGFTEI

-766 EVREYGE
+766 EVQEYGE
-773 FESLLYDLDHQ
+773 TEALLYSLDHQ
-784 KLQLDTF
+784 KLQLDAF
-791 NLLYVVLTRAVNALF
+791 NLLYVVLTRAVKALF
-806 IISSNNLDK
+806 IISENKLDK
-815 KGDHNPNYYSGLFI
+815 KGEHNTNYYSGLFI
-829 HFLKNKGLYAQ
+829 HFLKSIGAYQ
-840 GKLEYDFG
+840 QDKLDYHFG
-848 ELKSVE
+848 EFLLNQAKKE
-854 TKRTPN
+854 MDNDPL
-860 TIQKNVPYIYT
+860 TIPYIYT
-871 NKDRPDFK
+871 NKDRADFK

-885 VLWDEGLD
+885 TLWDEGLD
-893 IAINQGNVIHT
+893 IAINQGNVIHF
-904 ILGAIYTTA
+904 ILGAIHTA
-913 DLERALRMGIQKGFI
+913 EDLERAMQLALQKGLI
-928 KEQEKEEIKAIVKS
+928 KEQEVNEIKEVVKK
-942 VIYHQD
+942 VIYHKDLSQFYTQD
-948 LNNFYETGFEVLNE
+948 FEVLNE

-968 NGTIQRPDRVV
+968 DGSTQRPDRVV
-979 LKGNHATIID
+979 IKDNHATIID
-989 YKTGERNAK
+989 YKTGERNNHYHQQVNA
-998 YRNQLNT
+998 
-1005 YAENFSNMGY
+1005 YAHSFSNMGY
-1015 IIDHKII
+1015 TIDHKII

-1028 IQLEY
+1028 IELDY

>member
-51 EMKHRILNSLYE
+51 EMKHRILNSLFE
-63 FSTTTSAKEASPLF
+63 FSKTTSIEDANPLF
-77 NDIINE
+77 NDIVNE
-83 TLFTFEDLPSL
+83 TNYTFEELPAL

-147 AVERVIGK
+147 AVERVISK

-165 LLDFALE
+165 LLDFAIE

-192 IFDENNAEHLKNL
+192 IFDENNAEHLKHL
-205 KDVEIGDFLKLKD
+205 QKIELGDFLKLQSHLK
-218 KNQDIIRKNKFEII
+218 KETK
-232 ENADSILDL
+232 
-241 FSNNNLEFTD
+241 NLEKRIVELATAALDVITSSGLDFKDFPRETLPNHFKKIVAGNFTP
-251 FTGGYFP
+251 TQLYNN
-258 KLILKISRGEF
+258 KLEDNLIEGKIVKATVKNAPAELAPQLLHHYQAIKQLIYKRGLY
-269 ITNFSAAWNQNFDT
+269 A
-283 SKPYNKSTPDN
+283 
-294 IKSIIDS
+294 
-301 LHSEF
+301 
-306 SRLLKEIKSTIQKTS
+306 
-321 YLQNI
+321 NI
-326 NRNIVPFALLNAI
+326 NRNIIPFALLNAI

-358 NTLIAKEIKD
+358 NTLIAKEVKD

-378 GEKYKHY
+378 GEKYRHY

-400 LIPLIGNA
+400 LIPLIGSA
-408 MEGEDELGDT
+408 MEGEDELGST

-431 YRWRGGKAEQFI
+431 YRWRGGKAEQFL
-443 ELATQQ
+443 ELATHQT
-449 KHPFTIESE
+449 HPFTIQSD

-477 SFFQSI
+477 NFFQSI
-483 SPFLENTMYQEFF
+483 SPFLENAIYQEFF
-496 KIGNQQEVNQKDG
+496 KIGNTQETNQKEG
-509 GYVNLLLLE
+509 GYVNISLLE
-518 EESDEQ
+518 EDTDEE
-524 YALETLAAI
+524 YAANTLATI
-533 NKCLLQGYTYS
+533 QRCLSQGYTYS

-559 ANFLMQNKIPVV
+559 ADFLMQHEIPVV

-578 SGSPKAIFLVQLIRY
+578 SESAKAIFLVQLIRH
-593 MVQPTELEIQFEILN
+593 MVQPTELEIQYEILN
-608 FLSEEKEDRH
+608 FLSEGKNDKH
-618 AYIFENLNHLDT
+618 SYIYENLGKLNT
-630 HLFEEYGF
+630 HLLETYGF

-651 LAYAIKIFN
+651 LAYAIKTFD
-660 LIPNSDAH
+660 LIPTSDAH

-700 SSISTPENLDSVQ
+700 ASISTPENMESVQ

-747 PVDKEEFLGFSEV
+747 PVNKNEFLGFSEV

-766 EVREYGE
+766 EVQEYGE
-773 FESLLYDLDHQ
+773 IESLLYEIDHQ
-784 KLQLDTF
+784 KLQLDAF

-806 IISSNNLDK
+806 IISANKLDK
-815 KGDHNPNYYSGLFI
+815 KGEHNTNSYSGLFI
-829 HFLKNKGLYAQ
+829 HFLKSIGEYQ
-840 GKLEYDFG
+840 QDKLTYDFG
-848 ELKSVE
+848 KLIPQTSKKQTS
-854 TKRTPN
+854 TDQLS
-860 TIQKNVPYIYT
+860 IPYIYT
-871 NKDRPDFK
+871 NINRPDFK

-885 VLWDEGLD
+885 TLWDEGLD
-893 IAINQGNVIHT
+893 VAINQGNVIHY
-904 ILGAIYTTA
+904 ILGAIFTTA
-913 DLERALRMGIQKGFI
+913 DLDRAVQMALQKGLI
-928 KEQEKEEIKAIVKS
+928 KEQDVNGIKEIVKK
-942 VIYHQD
+942 VIFHKD
-948 LNNFYETGFEVLNE
+948 LTQFYQNDVEVLNE

-968 NGTIQRPDRVV
+968 DGTVQRPDRVV
-979 LKGNHATIID
+979 IKNNHATIID
-989 YKTGERNAK
+989 YKTGEQNPK
-998 YRNQLNT
+998 YHHQLNT
-1005 YAENFSNMGY
+1005 YAQSFSNMGY
-1015 IIDHKII
+1015 TIDHKII

-1028 IQLEY
+1028 IELDY

>member
-51 EMKHRILNSLYE
+51 EMKHRILNSLFE
-63 FSTTTSAKEASPLF
+63 FSKITSTEDANPLF
-77 NDIINE
+77 NDILNE
-83 TLFTFEDLPSL
+83 TSYTFEELPAL

-147 AVERVIGK
+147 AVERVISK

-165 LLDFALE
+165 LLDFAIE

-192 IFDENNAEHLKNL
+192 IFDENNAEHLKHL
-205 KDVEIGDFLKLKD
+205 QEIELGDFLKLQTHLKKETKTLEKKIVELATAALD
-218 KNQDIIRKNKFEII
+218 VIT
-232 ENADSILDL
+232 SSGLDL
-241 FSNNNLEFTD
+241 KDFPRETLPNHFKKIVAGNFTPTQLYNNKLEDNLIEGKIVKATVKNAPAELAPQLLHH
-251 FTGGYFP
+251 YQAI
-258 KLILKISRGEF
+258 KQLIYKRGLY
-269 ITNFSAAWNQNFDT
+269 A
-283 SKPYNKSTPDN
+283 
-294 IKSIIDS
+294 
-301 LHSEF
+301 
-306 SRLLKEIKSTIQKTS
+306 
-321 YLQNI
+321 NI
-326 NRNIVPFALLNAI
+326 NRNIIPFALLNAI

-358 NTLIAKEIKD
+358 NTLIAKEVKD

-378 GEKYKHY
+378 GEKYRHY

-400 LIPLIGNA
+400 LIPLIGSA
-408 MEGEDELGDT
+408 MEGEDELGST

-431 YRWRGGKAEQFI
+431 YRWRGGKAEQFL
-443 ELATQQ
+443 ELATHQA
-449 KHPFTIESE
+449 HPFTIQSD

-483 SPFLENTMYQEFF
+483 SPFLENDIYQEFF
-496 KIGNQQEVNQKDG
+496 KIGNTQETNQKEG
-509 GYVNLLLLE
+509 GYVNISLLE
-518 EESDEQ
+518 EDTDEE
-524 YALETLAAI
+524 YAANTLATI
-533 NKCLLQGYTYS
+533 QQCLSQGYTYS

-559 ANFLMQNKIPVV
+559 ADFLMQHKIPVV

-578 SGSPKAIFLVQLIRY
+578 SESAKAIFLVQLIRY
-593 MVQPTELEIQFEILN
+593 MVQPTELEIQYEILN
-608 FLSEEKEDRH
+608 FLSEGKNDKH
-618 AYIFENLNHLDT
+618 AYIYENLGKLNS
-630 HLFEEYGF
+630 HLFESYGF

-651 LAYAIKIFN
+651 LAYAIKTFD
-660 LIPNSDAH
+660 LIPTSDAH

-700 SSISTPENLDSVQ
+700 ASISTPENIESVQ

-725 PVVIFPYANSNVFE
+725 PVVIFPYANSNVYE

-747 PVDKEEFLGFSEV
+747 PVNKEEFLGFSEV

-766 EVREYGE
+766 EVQEYGE
-773 FESLLYDLDHQ
+773 LESLLYEIDHQ
-784 KLQLDTF
+784 KLQLDAF

-806 IISSNNLDK
+806 IISANKLDR
-815 KGDHNPNYYSGLFI
+815 KGEHNTNSYSGLFI
-829 HFLKNKGLYAQ
+829 HFLKSIGEYQ
-840 GKLEYDFG
+840 QDKLSYDFG
-848 ELKSVE
+848 KLIPQTSKKQTS
-854 TKRTPN
+854 TDQL
-860 TIQKNVPYIYT
+860 TIPYIYT
-871 NKDRPDFK
+871 NINRPDFK

-885 VLWDEGLD
+885 TLWDEGLD
-893 IAINQGNVIHT
+893 VAINQGNVIHY
-904 ILGAIYTTA
+904 ILGAIFTTT
-913 DLERALRMGIQKGFI
+913 DLDRAVQMALQKGLI
-928 KEQEKEEIKAIVKS
+928 KEQEVNGIKEIVKK
-942 VIYHQD
+942 VIFHKD
-948 LNNFYETGFEVLNE
+948 LTQFYQNDVEVLNE

-968 NGTIQRPDRVV
+968 DGTVQRPDRVV
-979 LKGNHATIID
+979 IKNNHATIID
-989 YKTGERNAK
+989 YKTGEQNPK
-998 YRNQLNT
+998 YHHQINT
-1005 YAENFSNMGY
+1005 YAQSFSNMGY
-1015 IIDHKII
+1015 TIDHKII

-1028 IQLEY
+1028 IELDY

>member
-14 GSGKTYALAKVYLKI
+14 GSGKTYALSKVYLKI

-63 FSTTTSAKEASPLF
+63 FSVTTSIEEASPLF
-77 NDIINE
+77 KDLIKE
-83 TLFTFEDLPSL
+83 THFTFEDLPSL
-94 SKLRLKQILHN
+94 GKLRLKQILHN

-192 IFDENNAEHLKNL
+192 IFDENNEEHLKHL
-205 KDVEIGDFLKLKD
+205 KDLELVDFLKLQSHLKTQI
-218 KNQDIIRKNKFEII
+218 KILEKKTIELASSSLDIIIYHGVEFKDFPRETLPNHFIKIKDGNFNPVSLYNNKLEENLIEGKILKTTIKNPPTELAPKLLQYYQNIKQLI
-232 ENADSILDL
+232 YKRGL
-241 FSNNNLEFTD
+241 FS
-251 FTGGYFP
+251 
-258 KLILKISRGEF
+258 
-269 ITNFSAAWNQNFDT
+269 
-283 SKPYNKSTPDN
+283 
-294 IKSIIDS
+294 
-301 LHSEF
+301 
-306 SRLLKEIKSTIQKTS
+306 
-321 YLQNI
+321 NI

-378 GEKYKHY
+378 GEKYRHY

-408 MEGEDELGDT
+408 MEGEDELGNT

-431 YRWRGGKAEQFI
+431 YRWRGGKAEQFL
-443 ELATQQ
+443 ELATHQN
-449 KHPFTIESE
+449 HPFTIQSE

-483 SPFLENTMYQEFF
+483 SPFLENTLYQEFF
-496 KIGNQQEVNQKDG
+496 QIGNQQEVNQKDG
-509 GYVNLLLLE
+509 GYVNLTLLE
-518 EESDEQ
+518 EENDEQ

-533 NKCLLQGYTYS
+533 NKCLAQGYTYS
-544 DICIIIRKKKHGLLL
+544 DICIIIRKKKHGSVL
-559 ANFLMQNKIPVV
+559 ANFLMQNEIPVV
-571 SSDSLLL
+571 SPDSLLL
-578 SGSPKAIFLVQLIRY
+578 NGSPKAIFLVQLIRY
-593 MVQPTELEIQFEILN
+593 MVQPTELEIQYEILN
-608 FLSEEKEDRH
+608 FLSEQKEDRH

-630 HLFEEYGF
+630 HLLAEYGF
-638 DASKLRQASVFDG
+638 DSAKLRQASVFDG
-651 LAYAIKIFN
+651 LAYAIKIFD

-682 YGSDMQ
+682 FGSDMQ
-688 SFLDYWDKKGNS
+688 SFLDYWDKKGKS
-700 SSISTPENLDSVQ
+700 SSISTSENLDSVQ

-766 EVREYGE
+766 EVKEYGE
-773 FESLLYDLDHQ
+773 LESQLYDLDHQ
-784 KLQLDTF
+784 KLQLDAF
-791 NLLYVVLTRAVNALF
+791 NLLYVVLTRAVNVLF
-806 IISSNNLDK
+806 IISSNNLDR

-829 HFLKNKGLYAQ
+829 HFLKSKGLYELDQ
-840 GKLEYDFG
+840 LEYEFG
-848 ELKSVE
+848 ELICVDQKKS
-854 TKRTPN
+854 PSI
-860 TIQKNVPYIYT
+860 IQKNIPYIYT

-885 VLWDEGLD
+885 ILWDEGLD
-893 IAINQGNVIHT
+893 VAVHQGNVIHT

-913 DLERALRMGIQKGFI
+913 DLGRALQMAIQKGFI
-928 KEQEKEEIKAIVKS
+928 KDQEKQEIKTIVKR
-942 VIYHQD
+942 VLYHQD
-948 LNNFYETGFEVLNE
+948 LNHFYETGYEVLNE

-979 LKGNHATIID
+979 LKDNHATIID

-998 YRNQLNT
+998 YHNQLNT
-1005 YAENFSNMGY
+1005 YAESFSNMGY

>member
-51 EMKHRILNSLYE
+51 EMKHRILNSLFE
-63 FSTTTSAKEASPLF
+63 FSKTISIEDANPLF
-77 NDIINE
+77 NDIVNE
-83 TLFTFEDLPSL
+83 TNYTFEELPAL

-147 AVERVIGK
+147 AVERVISK

-165 LLDFALE
+165 LLDFAIE

-192 IFDENNAEHLKNL
+192 IFDENNAEHLKHL
-205 KDVEIGDFLKLKD
+205 QEIELGDFLKLQSHLK
-218 KNQDIIRKNKFEII
+218 KETK
-232 ENADSILDL
+232 
-241 FSNNNLEFTD
+241 NLEKRIVELATAALD
-251 FTGGYFP
+251 V
-258 KLILKISRGEF
+258 
-269 ITNFSAAWNQNFDT
+269 ITS
-283 SKPYNKSTPDN
+283 
-294 IKSIIDS
+294 
-301 LHSEF
+301 
-306 SRLLKEIKSTIQKTS
+306 SRLDFKDFPRETLPNHFKKIVAGNFTPTQLYNNKLEDNLIEGKIIKATVKNAPAELAPQLLHHYQAIKQLIYKRGL
-321 YLQNI
+321 YANI
-326 NRNIVPFALLNAI
+326 NRNIIPFALLNAI

-358 NTLIAKEIKD
+358 NTLIAKEVKD

-378 GEKYKHY
+378 GEKYRHY

-400 LIPLIGNA
+400 LIPLIGSA
-408 MEGEDELGDT
+408 MEGEDELGST

-431 YRWRGGKAEQFI
+431 YRWRGGKAEQFL
-443 ELATQQ
+443 ELATHQT
-449 KHPFTIESE
+449 HPFTIQSD

-465 YRSYAEIINFNN
+465 YRSYAEIVNFNN
-477 SFFQSI
+477 NFFQSI
-483 SPFLENTMYQEFF
+483 SPFLENDIYQEFF
-496 KIGNQQEVNQKDG
+496 KIGNTQETNQKEG
-509 GYVNLLLLE
+509 GYVNISLLDE
-518 EESDEQ
+518 DSDEE
-524 YALETLAAI
+524 YAANTLATI
-533 NKCLLQGYTYS
+533 QQCLSQGYTYS

-559 ANFLMQNKIPVV
+559 ADFLMQHEIPVV

-578 SGSPKAIFLVQLIRY
+578 SESAKAIFLVQLIRH
-593 MVQPTELEIQFEILN
+593 MVQPTELEIQYEILN
-608 FLSEEKEDRH
+608 FLSEGKNDKH
-618 AYIFENLNHLDT
+618 AYIYENLGKLNT
-630 HLFEEYGF
+630 HLLETYGF

-651 LAYAIKIFN
+651 LAYAIKTFD
-660 LIPNSDAH
+660 LIPTSDAH

-700 SSISTPENLDSVQ
+700 ASISTPENMESVQ

-747 PVDKEEFLGFSEV
+747 PVNKNEFLGFSEV

-766 EVREYGE
+766 EVQEYGE
-773 FESLLYDLDHQ
+773 IESLLYEIDHQ
-784 KLQLDTF
+784 KLQLDAF

-806 IISSNNLDK
+806 IISANKLDK
-815 KGDHNPNYYSGLFI
+815 KGEHNTNSYSGLFI
-829 HFLKNKGLYAQ
+829 HFLKSIGEYQ
-840 GKLEYDFG
+840 QDKLKYDFG
-848 ELKSVE
+848 KLLPQTSKKQTS
-854 TKRTPN
+854 TDQLS
-860 TIQKNVPYIYT
+860 IPYIYT
-871 NKDRPDFK
+871 NINRPDFK

-885 VLWDEGLD
+885 TLWDEGLD
-893 IAINQGNVIHT
+893 VAINQGNIIHY
-904 ILGAIYTTA
+904 ILGAIFTIA
-913 DLERALRMGIQKGFI
+913 DLDRAVQMALQKGLI
-928 KEQEKEEIKAIVKS
+928 KEQDVNGIKEIVKK
-942 VIYHQD
+942 VIFHKD
-948 LNNFYETGFEVLNE
+948 LTQFYQNDIEVLNE

-968 NGTIQRPDRVV
+968 DGTVQRPDRVV
-979 LKGNHATIID
+979 IKNNHATIID
-989 YKTGERNAK
+989 YKTGEQNPK
-998 YRNQLNT
+998 YHHQLNT
-1005 YAENFSNMGY
+1005 YAQSFSNMGY
-1015 IIDHKII
+1015 TIDHKII

-1028 IQLEY
+1028 IELDY

>member
-29 ILASPQNFRKILA
+29 LLASPQNFRKILA

-63 FSTTTSAKEASPLF
+63 FSITTSLEEASPLF
-77 NDIINE
+77 NDLINE
-83 TLFTFEDLPSL
+83 TQFTFEDLPSL

-133 NFEVVLDVD
+133 NFEVILDKD
-142 LLLQE
+142 LLLHE

-155 AGEDPEFTKV
+155 AGIEAEYTKILLEFSR
-165 LLDFALE
+165 E
-172 KIEDDRS
+172 KIADDRS
-179 WDIGFDLLKIGKL
+179 WDISYDLLKIGNL
-192 IFDENNAEHLKNL
+192 LFDENNSAHII
-205 KDVEIGDFLKLKD
+205 EIQSKTLVDFLNLRD
-218 KNQDIIRKNKFEII
+218 KNKETIKNNKRQII
-232 ENADSILDL
+232 ELANEILNL
-241 FSNNNLEFTD
+241 LNSNNLEFKH
-251 FTGGYFP
+251 FSGSYFP
-258 KLILKISRGEF
+258 KFILKISKGEL
-269 ITNFSAAWNQNFDT
+269 ISNFSAAWNQNFETT
-283 SKPYNKSTPDN
+283 SPYNKSAPTEIKLNIDN
-294 IKSIIDS
+294 IHAELSNLFNSIKD
-301 LHSEF
+301 L
-306 SRLLKEIKSTIQKTS
+306 IKRTS
-321 YLQNI
+321 YLLNI

-378 GEKYKHY
+378 GEKYRHY

-408 MEGEDELGDT
+408 MEGEDESGNI

-431 YRWRGGKAEQFI
+431 YRWRGGKAEQFL
-443 ELATQQ
+443 ELATHQN
-449 KHPFTIESE
+449 HPFTIKSE

-465 YRSYAEIINFNN
+465 YRSNAEIINFNN
-477 SFFQSI
+477 NFFQSI
-483 SPFLENTMYQEFF
+483 SPFLENTLYQEFF
-496 KIGNQQEVNQKDG
+496 QNGNQQEVNQKEG
-509 GYVNLLLLE
+509 GYVNLTLLE
-518 EESDEQ
+518 EENDEQ

-533 NKCLLQGYTYS
+533 SRCLAQGYTYS
-544 DICIIIRKKKHGLLL
+544 DICIIIRKKKHGSVL
-559 ANFLMQNKIPVV
+559 ANFLMQNEIPVV
-571 SSDSLLL
+571 SPDSLLL
-578 SGSPKAIFLVQLIRY
+578 NGSPKAIFLVQLIRY

-630 HLFEEYGF
+630 HLLEEYGF
-638 DASKLRQASVFDG
+638 DSSKLRQASVFDG
-651 LAYAIKIFN
+651 LAYAIKIFD

-766 EVREYGE
+766 EVKEYGE
-773 FESLLYDLDHQ
+773 LESLLYELDHQ
-784 KLQLDTF
+784 KLQLDAF
-791 NLLYVVLTRAVNALF
+791 NLLYVVLTRAVNVLF
-806 IISSNNLDK
+806 IISSNNLDR

-829 HFLKNKGLYAQ
+829 HFLKSIGIYEQ
-840 GKLEYDFG
+840 DKLEYDFG
-848 ELKSVE
+848 ELKSVD
-854 TKRTPN
+854 KKPSSSI
-860 TIQKNVPYIYT
+860 IQNNIPYIYT

-879 ILALAG
+879 IVALAG
-885 VLWDEGLD
+885 ILWDEGLD
-893 IAINQGNVIHT
+893 VAVNQGNVIHT

-913 DLERALRMGIQKGFI
+913 DLERALQMAIQKGFI
-928 KEQEKEEIKAIVKS
+928 KDQEKEEIKKIVKK

-948 LNNFYETGFEVLNE
+948 LNHFYETGIEVLNE

-968 NGTIQRPDRVV
+968 NGTIQRPDRVII
-979 LKGNHATIID
+979 KDNHATIID
-989 YKTGERNAK
+989 YKTGDRNTK
-998 YRNQLNT
+998 YHNQLNT
-1005 YAENFSNMGY
+1005 YAESFSNMGY

-1033 I
+1033 L